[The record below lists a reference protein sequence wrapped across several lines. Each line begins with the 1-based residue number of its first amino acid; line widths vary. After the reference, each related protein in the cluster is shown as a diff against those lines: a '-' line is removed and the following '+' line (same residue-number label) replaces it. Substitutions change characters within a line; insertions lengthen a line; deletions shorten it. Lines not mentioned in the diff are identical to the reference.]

1 MIKLTR
7 GALTMLLAQYRGI
20 LKNAWIKNFAV
31 AAALATTVTTAY
43 ADPAEVTTWEQ
54 ATSKDVVLDGKSHGE
69 DTAAYTGTLNLQ
81 SDVVIKGA
89 QQITITG
96 GADHKIGA
104 SDQDKNI
111 LIDAKDEG
119 SYANLTING
128 VESGNAATLTI
139 DSNKNSGAV
148 KTTGIW
154 LNEVKVGVEG
164 EGTATLNVNNSPA
177 WIANGTNFVE
187 DKGDYT
193 EIDSLEIG
201 KQGTVAVAEKAELDV
216 SDKLTIAEG
225 GKLNNKSHLWL
236 GRDKETGIAT
246 EINVDGTL
254 SSEGQ
259 IYLDS
264 NKLTVGKNGSVT
276 VKGILGLNNVDS
288 VNINDL
294 TTGDKAKITLNDAT
308 DVGANTLVLD
318 AKNNNVKSVKAADLT
333 LGSDK
338 YDNSG
343 LAVNATVT
351 TKLTAKAADSEKNPQ
366 AYKINK
372 DESINLNAVAV
383 HPGFSIGNET
393 GVGTVA
399 SDLEVAGGTL
409 TVQAGTWNAKG
420 LKVSEGKESAEST
433 VTVESNAALALKT
446 LEIANGQTLSV
457 ATKGGQQDDVAGVLD
472 LTKTNLVNATGKD
485 ASVIKGT
492 IANAGVVKITGEKL
506 QGAIANVS
514 DAEHAENNNFG
525 YIFDNAATGVIEV
538 AGPTTL
544 ATGDFLADTSKS
556 GIKNAGTLDVDGAL
570 TVKGDEKGVSTLA
583 NAGTIKAASLQLNG
597 KEGGAKDADD
607 DSKFT
612 LGGANDQF
620 IIDGVVG
627 ANTDTLVVAG
637 KVAAQSIGARILD
650 ITGQVGADETNPIGS
665 VKTAVGSIN
674 ATDKLTTGE
683 NAKVFAKA
691 IKAGEINFD
700 GQVTAGNVTST
711 KGLTVTKGTHK
722 FGEVSDTS
730 DAGIV
735 VKATDGLE
743 AGKLTAKKLS
753 VTAGT
758 LNLGDVTA
766 DDIEITEGI
775 IGVSGALDTKKLQ
788 QAAGT
793 LTVTK
798 GSLTATNASVKGVAL
813 NNATANIG
821 TLAVASGTENA
832 LVLEKST
839 ATVGSFDG
847 TSAAAGSISVREG
860 STLTIS
866 ATQHTVTEKDKAI
879 FKNNDNGDAIK
890 GPGTLAVNAGAL
902 GLKQNADKTD
912 YESTNHFAE
921 NSVGVLK
928 INGADTA
935 IGSEKI
941 NTTNLGKLVK
951 ALSVSGGNDFGGKLQ
966 LVGVTADIGD
976 IEASKDGN
984 ATDGSLNYANVK
996 AFNQLAGDTTLE
1008 SQTIKVVTGA
1018 VSGDVGNLVA
1028 ASVTTDPVSIAEATL
1043 QGSGSAAA
1051 TNGYYVSAVK
1061 GATDAEKNQVVA
1073 LGAELDDGSS
1083 LTLAGQGKIGAV
1095 TAAADGKGT
1104 LAVTGNAN
1112 VVTVDGDGKEVAT
1125 DIGANGKALAEV
1137 NVSGA
1142 LTAKDIFTKAL
1153 ESSGSVVAAKIEA
1166 GSATVEGGVVNA
1178 TNLKTSG
1185 VANIKA
1191 GSVNVGEAEF
1201 AGALTMEGGA
1211 LTATAVDGG
1220 ASGKVTLKATSE
1232 IKAGSITAKDL
1243 VAENDLTSAGNIT
1256 ADKLDAQ
1263 SKVDLTGGVV
1273 NAKEVTLAD
1282 TTTII
1287 GNASLIADKVTAVN
1301 GADGKNILVGKDA
1314 AGDVPGSAGLF
1325 FAKNLVKAGTLV
1337 VDPEFSNPTSLAGI
1351 QHFDGNNKATADIV
1365 VGKNAIFAYDENL
1378 TAEQLKSLTS
1388 KYNLSDAANG
1398 IGSLLV
1404 VNSAIDLNNHGIKV
1418 GKDQTTTPAPVADTL
1433 VLGKNGALAVGGT
1446 ALANA
1451 KVNANNTQEAAV
1463 TANAGVQYTDS
1474 AKVLLD
1480 GPVKAGA
1487 QYQIFAVD
1495 NGKKVENTD
1504 VDSDKKL
1511 TASSLNGFY
1520 TATISEDGKTTKVNA
1535 NRGVMYQMTEP
1546 LYQHMLA
1553 VTGNGNTG
1561 AGVQFLE
1568 KTASE
1573 ARDGGKDA
1581 ETVARLGA
1589 FGGLYNAAF
1598 NVNKSSTDAIAARM
1612 TMGNNGVQQVATNN
1626 TVGGAVWLSPVYKNV
1641 KADTFESDGKE
1652 SGADVKLT
1660 GIALGGDVT
1669 TSNNIRLGVMFNLG
1683 SGDTDGNNL
1692 GSSVENDFDYYGFGA
1707 YAGYSFGN
1715 FAVAADATYAKVD
1728 NDLSAVSGTGYGY
1741 FKSSVDT
1748 NVYSLGLTAKYAFNT
1763 DFATITPHLGVRYTS
1778 LNADSYDVQSSYG
1791 VLATTSYDSAKVVSF
1806 PAGVTLT
1813 RDIKLNAWK
1822 LQPTFDVTLTANT
1835 GDTEAT
1841 YNTYFTG
1848 ANSKVKLES
1857 EFADSFTYGL
1867 AAGIEAQHEN
1877 GLALG
1882 LGVTYEGSSN
1892 TNSYGVTGNVRYTF

>member
-31 AAALATTVTTAY
+31 AAALATTVTSAY
-43 ADPAEVTTWEQ
+43 AEDLAEVTTWDD
-54 ATSKDVVLDGKSHGE
+54 AVKTGE
-69 DTAAYTGTLNLQ
+69 GAVALNGTAGVLNLQ
-81 SDVVIKGA
+81 KSGEIKGA

-96 GADHKIGA
+96 GDSHKIGGA
-104 SDQDKNI
+104 DQADNI
-111 LIDAKDEG
+111 VIDSKDEA

-128 VESGNAATLTI
+128 KDSVAALTI
-139 DSNKNSGAV
+139 ANKTEGET

-154 LNEVKVGVEG
+154 LNKVQVGVEG
-164 EGTATLNVNNSPA
+164 DKSATLTVKTQPA
-177 WIANGTNFVE
+177 WMSSHEGMDE
-187 DKGDYT
+187 DKPEYT
-193 EIDSLEIG
+193 DVETLEIG
-201 KQGTVAVAEKAELDV
+201 KKGIVAVDAGKLDV
-216 SDKLTIAEG
+216 NEKLTIAESG
-225 GKLNNKSHLWL
+225 SLTTINNGILWA
-236 GRDKETGIAT
+236 GTDDETGKST
-246 EINVDGTL
+246 NVVVNGTL
-254 SSEGQ
+254 ASEGQ
-259 IYLDS
+259 LFIDS
-264 NKLTVGKNGSVT
+264 SKLQVGDKGSVT
-276 VKGILGLNNVDS
+276 VKGTLGLADANEVD
-288 VNINDL
+288 INKDL
-294 TTGDKAKITLNDAT
+294 AARKITLNGET
-308 DVGANTLVLD
+308 FVSGSKLKLD
-318 AKNNNVKSVKAADLT
+318 AKNDKVTSVLAKELT

-338 YDNSG
+338 YDNQG
-343 LAVNATVT
+343 LVKNATVT
-351 TKLTAKAADSEKNPQ
+351 TKLTALAADKDGKKQ
-366 AYKINK
+366 AYKINN
-372 DESINLNAVAV
+372 DESITLNSLYS
-383 HPGFSIGNET
+383 HPAFADDLKNESE
-393 GVGTVA
+393 VGTVA

-409 TVQAGTWNAKG
+409 TVQAGTWNAEG
-420 LKVSEGKESAEST
+420 LKVSDGTAS
-433 VTVESNAALALKT
+433 VEQNAALALKT
-446 LEIANGQTLSV
+446 LEIANGNTLNV
-457 ATKGGQQDDVAGVLD
+457 RAAVGQDAKAGVLD
-472 LTKTNLVNATGKD
+472 LTNTKLVNATGEGASD
-485 ASVIKGT
+485 AQGI
-492 IANAGVVKITGEKL
+492 IANAGVVKITGDKL
-506 QGAIANVS
+506 NAAIANVKDDENS
-514 DAEHAENNNFG
+514 KNNNYG
-525 YIFDNAATGVIEV
+525 YIFNNTGVIQV
-538 AGPTTL
+538 SGPTTL
-544 ATGDFLADTSKS
+544 ATGAFLEDTSKS
-556 GIKNAGTLDVDGAL
+556 GIKNAGTLAVDGAL
-570 TVKGDEKGVSTLA
+570 TVKGDDKAAAELK

-597 KEGGAKDADD
+597 KEGGAKDVDAA
-607 DSKFT
+607 SKFT
-612 LGGANDQF
+612 LGTGTYE
-620 IIDGVVG
+620 IDGAVK
-627 ANTDTLVVAG
+627 ANTDTLAIDTGATVN
-637 KVAAQSIGARILD
+637 AQSIGGRILE
-650 ITGQVGADETNPIGS
+650 ITGKAGTDADHKVGTIS
-665 VKTAVGSIN
+665 
-674 ATDKLTTGE
+674 ATDSLTTVDGS
-683 NAKVFAKA
+683 KVFADS
-691 IKAGEINFD
+691 ITAGSIDFS
-700 GQVTAGNVTST
+700 GAVTAGKVTST
-711 KGLTVTKGTHK
+711 KGLTVTAGTH
-722 FGEVSDTS
+722 V
-730 DAGIV
+730 
-735 VKATDGLE
+735 
-743 AGKLTAKKLS
+743 
-753 VTAGT
+753 
-758 LNLGDVTA
+758 LGDVT
-766 DDIEITEGI
+766 DSSKDGITLTAGD
-775 IGVSGALDTKKLQ
+775 VTVTGALNAAKLA
-788 QAAGT
+788 QAAGN
-793 LTVTK
+793 LKVEK
-798 GSLTATNASVKGVAL
+798 GSLTVTEASVKGTTL
-813 NNATANIG
+813 KGATANIG
-821 TLAVASGTENA
+821 TLAVASDTENA
-832 LVLEKST
+832 LTLEKST

-847 TSAAAGSISVREG
+847 DGAKAGSILVREG

-866 ATQHTVTEKDKAI
+866 ATQHTATEKDKAI
-879 FKNNDNGDAIK
+879 FKNNATGDAIK
-890 GPGTLAVNAGAL
+890 GAGTLAVNASAL

-921 NSVGVLK
+921 NSVGVLQINGAASAIGADK
-928 INGADTA
+928 ING
-935 IGSEKI
+935 
-941 NTTNLGKLVK
+941 TNLGKLVK
-951 ALSVSGGNDFGGKLQ
+951 ALSVSGNDFGGKLQ
-966 LVGVTADIGD
+966 LDGVTADISGLQK
-976 IEASKDGN
+976 ET
-984 ATDGSLNYANVK
+984 TDAKNGSYLQSEVEV
-996 AFNQLAGDTTLE
+996 FNKLAGDTTLQ
-1008 SQTIKVVTGA
+1008 SVTVDAGDGDTA
-1018 VSGDVGNLVA
+1018 VSGDVGNLVINA
-1028 ASVTTDPVSIAEATL
+1028 TKTEAIIADATL
-1043 QGSGSAAA
+1043 QGSGSSTA

-1061 GATDAEKNQVVA
+1061 GDDAKKVVLAGAA
-1073 LGAELDDGSS
+1073 LKDADSS
-1083 LTLAGQGKIGAV
+1083 LTLAGAGKIGAV
-1095 TAAADGKGT
+1095 TGAGT
-1104 LAVTGNAN
+1104 LNVTGNAN
-1112 VVTVDGDGKEVAT
+1112 VVAVTGGKEEAAN
-1125 DIGANGKALAEV
+1125 IGVSDTKLAEV

-1153 ESSGSVVAAKIEA
+1153 ESSGSVVAANITTDSAKIDG
-1166 GSATVEGGVVNA
+1166 GSLTAKDITATTAEVTGGVVNA
-1178 TNLKTSG
+1178 TKLTTTG
-1185 VANIKA
+1185 IATIKA
-1191 GSVNVGEAEF
+1191 GSVNVGEATVDGVF
-1201 AGALTMEGGA
+1201 TMDGGA

-1220 ASGKVTLKATSE
+1220 ASSGKVTLGNKAD
-1232 IKAGSITAKDL
+1232 INAGSISAKEIE
-1243 VAENDLTSAGNIT
+1243 VTGALTSAGNIT
-1256 ADKLDAQ
+1256 ADKLDAR
-1263 SKVDLTGGVV
+1263 STVNLTGGVV
-1273 NAKEVTLAD
+1273 NAKEVNLAD

-1287 GNASLIADKVTAVN
+1287 GNASLVADKVTVTGN
-1301 GADGKNILVGKDA
+1301 DKTIQVGKDK
-1314 AGDVPGSAGLF
+1314 AGDVAGSAGFL
-1325 FAKNLVKAGTLV
+1325 FAKNFVGAAKTKIV
-1337 VDPEFSNPTSLAGI
+1337 VDPEFENNTSLGGAAAFAGT
-1351 QHFDGNNKATADIV
+1351 NKLNADIV
-1365 VGKNAIFAYDENL
+1365 IGKNAIFAYDENL
-1378 TAEQLKSLTS
+1378 TVEQLKSLTS

-1404 VNSAIDLNNHGIKV
+1404 VNSAIDLHGHGINV
-1418 GKDQTTTPAPVADTL
+1418 GKNQTATSTPAPAADTL

-1451 KVNANNTQEAAV
+1451 KVNANNSQEAAV
-1463 TANAGVQYTDS
+1463 TAKGGVQYADS

-1487 QYQIFAVD
+1487 QYQIFAV
-1495 NGKKVENTD
+1495 NTASVKNAD
-1504 VDSDKKL
+1504 AASDKKL

-1520 TATISEDGKTTKVNA
+1520 TATINEDGKTTKVNA

-1669 TSNNIRLGVMFNLG
+1669 TANNIRLGVMFNLG

-1813 RDIKLNAWK
+1813 KDIKLNAWK

>member
-31 AAALATTVTTAY
+31 AAALATTVTSAY
-43 ADPAEVTTWEQ
+43 AGDPAKVTTWNDAVKTGEG
-54 ATSKDVVLDGKSHGE
+54 AVALDGTAGVLD
-69 DTAAYTGTLNLQ
+69 LQ
-81 SDVVIKGA
+81 ESGVIKGA
-89 QQITITG
+89 QQLTITG
-96 GADHKIGA
+96 GTEHKIGG
-104 SDQDKNI
+104 DTQTDNI
-111 LIDAKDEG
+111 VIDSKDEA

-128 VESGNAATLTI
+128 KDSVATLTI
-139 DSNKNSGAV
+139 ANKTADEA

-154 LNEVKVGVEG
+154 LNKVQVGVEG
-164 EGTATLNVNNSPA
+164 DNNATLTVKTQPA
-177 WIANGTNFVE
+177 WF
-187 DKGDYT
+187 KGGFKGEESNQADFT
-193 EIDSLEIG
+193 DIDTLEIG
-201 KQGTVAVAEKAELDV
+201 GKGIVAVDSGKLDV
-216 SDKLTIAEG
+216 NEKLTIAKDG
-225 GKLNNKSHLWL
+225 TLTNNKILWM
-236 GRDKETGIAT
+236 GRDDETGNAT
-246 EINVDGTL
+246 EVKVDGTL
-254 SSEGQ
+254 TSTDQ
-259 IYLDS
+259 LYLDS
-264 NKLTVGKNGSVT
+264 NKLTVGDGGQVN
-276 VKGILGLNNVDS
+276 VKGTLGLDNTNE
-288 VNINDL
+288 VNINKEL
-294 TTGDKAKITLNDAT
+294 TDRKITLTEAT
-308 DVGANTLVLD
+308 SVHASKLVLG
-318 AKNNNVKSVKAADLT
+318 AKNEKITSVVAGDLT

-338 YDNSG
+338 YDNQEG
-343 LAVNATVT
+343 LVENATVT
-351 TKLTAKAADSEKNPQ
+351 KNLTALASKTEGDKTVPDT
-366 AYKINK
+366 YKIGAS
-372 DESINLNAVAV
+372 ESIILDADYKHPCLDLDNESRKGAVASNLNV
-383 HPGFSIGNET
+383 E
-393 GVGTVA
+393 
-399 SDLEVAGGTL
+399 GTL
-409 TVQAGTWNAKG
+409 KVKSGEWTAQD
-420 LKVSEGKESAEST
+420 LKVNSDSVS
-433 VTVESNAALALKT
+433 VESNAALALKT
-446 LEIANGQTLSV
+446 LEIANGKTLAVKAAS
-457 ATKGGQQDDVAGVLD
+457 AESDTAGVLD
-472 LTKTNLVNATGKD
+472 LTNTKLVNATGET
-485 ASVIKGT
+485 ASKVQGT

-506 QGAIANVS
+506 QGAIANVK
-514 DAEHAENNNFG
+514 DDEKLENNNYG
-525 YIFDNAATGVIEV
+525 YIFNNTGVIQV
-538 AGPTTL
+538 SGPTTL
-544 ATGDFLADTSKS
+544 ATGAFLASDNNTDS
-556 GIKNAGTLDVDGAL
+556 GIKNAGTLAVDGAL
-570 TVKGDEKGVSTLA
+570 TVNGAKDAASTLA
-583 NAGTIKAASLQLNG
+583 NAGKIKAASLQLNG
-597 KEGGAKDADD
+597 KEGGAKDAAD

-612 LGGANDQF
+612 LGAGTYE
-620 IIDGVVG
+620 IDGAVK
-627 ANTDTLVVAG
+627 ANTDTLAIAG
-637 KVAAQSIGARILD
+637 DVNAQSIGARILE
-650 ITGQVGADETNPIGS
+650 ITGKAGTDADHKVGTISATDSLTTVDGSTVFADSI
-665 VKTAVGSIN
+665 TAGSIDFSG
-674 ATDKLTTGE
+674 A
-683 NAKVFAKA
+683 
-691 IKAGEINFD
+691 
-700 GQVTAGNVTST
+700 VTAGKVTST
-711 KGLTVTKGTHK
+711 KGLTVTKGTHT
-722 FGEVSDTS
+722 F
-730 DAGIV
+730 
-735 VKATDGLE
+735 
-743 AGKLTAKKLS
+743 
-753 VTAGT
+753 
-758 LNLGDVTA
+758 GDVT
-766 DDIEITEGI
+766 DSSKDGITLTAGD
-775 IGVSGALDTKKLQ
+775 VTVTGALNAAKLTQ
-788 QAAGT
+788 EAGT
-793 LTVTK
+793 LTVK
-798 GSLTATNASVKGVAL
+798 GALNATEATVKGTTL
-813 NNATANIG
+813 EGATANIG
-821 TLAVASGTENA
+821 TLKATTEGHLDLTNA
-832 LVLEKST
+832 ST

-847 TSAAAGSISVREG
+847 SSSAADTVTIDKD
-860 STLTIS
+860 STLTITANQTAES
-866 ATQHTVTEKDKAI
+866 DKAI
-879 FKNNDNGDAIK
+879 FKNNDTGNAITGK
-890 GPGTLAVNAGAL
+890 GTLAVNAGAL
-902 GLKQNADKTD
+902 DLKKVEGGDV
-912 YESTNHFAE
+912 YSAE
-921 NSVGVLK
+921 NKFAKGSIGVLK
-928 INGADTA
+928 INGADKA
-935 IGSEKI
+935 IASDKI
-941 NTTNLGKLVK
+941 NGENLGKLIK
-951 ALSVSGGNDFGGKLQ
+951 AITVGSDADFGGKLQ

-976 IEASKDGN
+976 IEANKDGD
-984 ATDGSLNYANVK
+984 ATDGSLKYEDVK
-996 AFNQLAGDTTLE
+996 VFAQLAGDTTLE
-1008 SQTIKVVTGA
+1008 SQTIKVGLDP

-1028 ASVTTDPVSIAEATL
+1028 DSSVDKVSIAEATL
-1043 QGSGSAAA
+1043 QGSGSSTA

-1073 LGAELDDGSS
+1073 LVAELDNGSS
-1083 LTLAGQGKIGAV
+1083 LTLAGAGKIGAV
-1095 TAAADGKGT
+1095 EAKADGNGT

-1112 VVTVDGDGKEVAT
+1112 VVKVDDGKEVAT

-1142 LTAKDIFTKAL
+1142 LTANDIFTKAL
-1153 ESSGSVVAAKIEA
+1153 ESSGSVVAANIA
-1166 GSATVEGGVVNA
+1166 TGSATIDGGSVSA
-1178 TNLKTSG
+1178 KTLTAGEEST
-1185 VANIKA
+1185 IKA
-1191 GSVNVGEAEF
+1191 GSVNVGEATF
-1201 AGALTMEGGA
+1201 AKALTMEGGA

-1220 ASGKVTLKATSE
+1220 ASGKVTLKDASK

-1243 VAENDLTSAGNIT
+1243 VAEKALTSAGNIT
-1256 ADKLDAQ
+1256 VGTLTASEA
-1263 SKVDLTGGVV
+1263 VDLTGGVV

-1378 TAEQLKSLTS
+1378 NVEQLKSLTS

-1404 VNSAIDLNNHGIKV
+1404 VNSAIDLNNHGINV
-1418 GKDQTTTPAPVADTL
+1418 GKDASTTTTNDKL
-1433 VLGKNGALAVGGT
+1433 VLSKNGALAVGGT

-1451 KVNANNTQEAAV
+1451 KVNANNSQEAAV
-1463 TANAGVQYTDS
+1463 TAKDGVKFADS

-1487 QYQIFAVD
+1487 QYQIFAVGND
-1495 NGKKVENTD
+1495 KKVDNID
-1504 VDSDKKL
+1504 PNSDKKL

-1520 TATISEDGKTTKVNA
+1520 TATISDDGKTSKINA

-1813 RDIKLNAWK
+1813 KDIKLNAWK

>member
-31 AAALATTVTTAY
+31 AAALATTVTSAY
-43 ADPAEVTTWEQ
+43 AEDPTEVTTWDDAVKTGEG
-54 ATSKDVVLDGKSHGE
+54 AVVLNG
-69 DTAAYTGTLNLQ
+69 TAGVLNLQ
-81 SDVVIKGA
+81 ESGEIKGA
-89 QQITITG
+89 QQLTITG
-96 GADHKIGA
+96 GDSHKIGG
-104 SDQDKNI
+104 DTQTDNI
-111 LIDAKDEG
+111 VIDSKDEA

-128 VESGNAATLTI
+128 KNSVAALTI
-139 DSNKNSGAV
+139 DNNKTEDAV

-154 LNEVKVGVEG
+154 LNKVQVGVEG
-164 EGTATLNVNNSPA
+164 DNKATLTVKTQPA
-177 WIANGTNFVE
+177 WF
-187 DKGDYT
+187 KGGFQGEESNQADFT
-193 EIDSLEIG
+193 DIDTLEIG
-201 KQGTVAVAEKAELDV
+201 GKGTVAVDGGKLDV
-216 SDKLTIAEG
+216 NEKLTIA
-225 GKLNNKSHLWL
+225 K
-236 GRDKETGIAT
+236 
-246 EINVDGTL
+246 DGTL
-254 SSEGQ
+254 TNNKILWMGRDDETGNATEVKVDGILTSTDQ
-259 IYLDS
+259 LYLDS
-264 NKLTVGKNGSVT
+264 NKLTVGDGGQVN
-276 VKGILGLNNVDS
+276 VKGTLGLDNTNE
-288 VNINDL
+288 VNINKEL
-294 TTGDKAKITLNDAT
+294 AAKKITLTGVTGVHASK
-308 DVGANTLVLD
+308 LVLD
-318 AKNNNVKSVKAADLT
+318 AKNEKITSVVAGDLT

-338 YDNSG
+338 YANGG
-343 LAVNATVT
+343 LVEQATVT
-351 TKLTAKAADSEKNPQ
+351 KNLTALASKTEGDKTVPDT
-366 AYKINK
+366 YKIGAS
-372 DESINLNAVAV
+372 ESIILDADYKHPCLDLDNESRKGAVASNLNV
-383 HPGFSIGNET
+383 E
-393 GVGTVA
+393 
-399 SDLEVAGGTL
+399 GTL
-409 TVQAGTWNAKG
+409 KVQSGKWTAQD
-420 LKVSEGKESAEST
+420 LKVNSDSVS
-433 VTVESNAALALKT
+433 VESNATLALKT
-446 LEIANGQTLSV
+446 LEIANGKTLTVKQADSTTYGED
-457 ATKGGQQDDVAGVLD
+457 AKAGELD
-472 LTKTNLVNATGKD
+472 LTKTNLVNATGEH
-485 ASVIKGT
+485 ASKVQGT
-492 IANAGVVKITGEKL
+492 IANAGVVKITGDKL
-506 QGAIANVS
+506 NAAIANVKDDENS
-514 DAEHAENNNFG
+514 KNNNYG
-525 YIFDNAATGVIEV
+525 YIFNNTGVIEV

-544 ATGDFLADTSKS
+544 ATKAFLASGNNTDS
-556 GIKNAGTLDVDGAL
+556 GIKNAGTLAVNGAL

-597 KEGGAKDADD
+597 KAGDPAKEAVA

-612 LGGANDQF
+612 LAAGTYEITGA
-620 IIDGVVG
+620 VG
-627 ANTDTLVVAG
+627 ANTDTLAIDTGANV
-637 KVAAQSIGARILD
+637 KAQSIGARILE
-650 ITGQVGADETNPIGS
+650 ITGNVGADKANVATI
-665 VKTAVGSIN
+665 T
-674 ATDKLTTGE
+674 ATDSLKTVTGS
-683 NAKVFAKA
+683 KVFADS
-691 IKAGEINFD
+691 ITAGSIDFS
-700 GQVTAGNVTST
+700 GAVTASNVAST
-711 KGLTVTKGTHK
+711 KGLTVTDGTHA
-722 FGEVSDTS
+722 F
-730 DAGIV
+730 
-735 VKATDGLE
+735 
-743 AGKLTAKKLS
+743 
-753 VTAGT
+753 
-758 LNLGDVTA
+758 GDVT
-766 DDIEITEGI
+766 DTSETGITLTAGD
-775 IGVSGALDTKKLQ
+775 VTVTGALNAAKLAQ
-788 QAAGT
+788 TAGS
-793 LTVTK
+793 LKVNK
-798 GSLTATNASVKGVAL
+798 GSLTVKGEASVKNVAL
-813 NNATANIG
+813 DNATAKIG
-821 TLAVASGTENA
+821 TLAVASDTANA

-847 TSAAAGSISVREG
+847 DGAKAGSISVGEG

-866 ATQHTVTEKDKAI
+866 ATQHAATEKDKAI
-879 FKNNDNGDAIK
+879 FKNNATGDAIK
-890 GPGTLAVNAGAL
+890 GAGTLAVNAGAL
-902 GLKQNADKTD
+902 DLKKVDTGD
-912 YESTNHFAE
+912 VYSAE
-921 NSVGVLK
+921 NKFAKGSIGVLK
-928 INGADTA
+928 INGADKA
-935 IGSEKI
+935 IASDKI
-941 NTTNLGKLVK
+941 NGENLGKLVK
-951 ALSVSGGNDFGGKLQ
+951 ALSASSSEGEEFNGKLQ
-966 LVGVTADIGD
+966 LVGVTADISGLQK
-976 IEASKDGN
+976 ET
-984 ATDGSLNYANVK
+984 TDAKNGSYEQDKVEV
-996 AFNQLAGDTTLE
+996 FNKLAGDTTLQ
-1008 SQTIKVVTGA
+1008 SVTVDAGDGTTA
-1018 VSGDVGNLVA
+1018 VSGDVGNLVINA
-1028 ASVTTDPVSIAEATL
+1028 TKTESKIAEATL
-1043 QGSGSAAA
+1043 QGSGSSTA
-1051 TNGYYVSAVK
+1051 TNGYYVSALKSDTGDDAKKVVLA
-1061 GATDAEKNQVVA
+1061 GATFEDAN
-1073 LGAELDDGSS
+1073 SS
-1083 LTLAGQGKIGAV
+1083 LTLAGAGKIGAV
-1095 TAAADGKGT
+1095 TGEGS
-1104 LAVTGNAN
+1104 LNVTGNAN
-1112 VVTVDGDGKEVAT
+1112 VVAVDTNGKEVAT
-1125 DIGANGKALAEV
+1125 DIGAYGTALAEV

-1142 LTAKDIFTKAL
+1142 LTANDIFTKAL
-1153 ESSGSVVAAKIEA
+1153 ESSGSVVAANI
-1166 GSATVEGGVVNA
+1166 SAETAEVTGGVVNA
-1178 TNLKTSG
+1178 DKLATTG
-1185 VANIKA
+1185 IATIKA

-1211 LTATAVDGG
+1211 LTATADDDAG
-1220 ASGKVTLKATSE
+1220 ATGKVTLKAASE

-1243 VAENDLTSAGNIT
+1243 VAENALTSAGNIT

-1263 SKVDLTGGVV
+1263 STVDLTGGVV

-1287 GNASLIADKVTAVN
+1287 GNANLIADKVTGTV
-1301 GADGKNILVGKDA
+1301 GKDILVGKDA
-1314 AGDVPGSAGLF
+1314 AGDVAGSAGLF

-1337 VDPEFSNPTSLAGI
+1337 VDPEFSNTTSLAGI

-1378 TAEQLKSLTS
+1378 NVEQLKSLTS

-1404 VNSAIDLNNHGIKV
+1404 VNSAIDLNGHGIKV
-1418 GKDQTTTPAPVADTL
+1418 GKDQTAAPTPVADTL

-1451 KVNANNTQEAAV
+1451 KVNANNSQEAAV
-1463 TANAGVQYTDS
+1463 TAKDGVQYADS

-1520 TATISEDGKTTKVNA
+1520 TATINEDGKTSKINA

-1641 KADTFESDGKE
+1641 KADSLESDGKE

-1660 GIALGGDVT
+1660 GVALGADVT
-1669 TSNNIRLGVMFNLG
+1669 TANNVRLGAMFNLG

>member
-31 AAALATTVTTAY
+31 AAALATTVTSAY
-43 ADPAEVTTWEQ
+43 AEDPTEVTTWDDAVKTGEG
-54 ATSKDVVLDGKSHGE
+54 AVVLNG
-69 DTAAYTGTLNLQ
+69 TAGVLNLQ
-81 SDVVIKGA
+81 ESGEIKGA
-89 QQITITG
+89 QQLTITG
-96 GADHKIGA
+96 GDSHKIGG
-104 SDQDKNI
+104 DTQTDNI
-111 LIDAKDEG
+111 VIDSKDEA

-128 VESGNAATLTI
+128 KNSVAALTI
-139 DSNKNSGAV
+139 DNNKTEDAV

-154 LNEVKVGVEG
+154 LNKVQVGVEG
-164 EGTATLNVNNSPA
+164 DNKATLTVKTQPA
-177 WIANGTNFVE
+177 WF
-187 DKGDYT
+187 KGGFQGEESNQADFT
-193 EIDSLEIG
+193 DIDTLEIG
-201 KQGTVAVAEKAELDV
+201 GKGTVAVDGGKLDV
-216 SDKLTIAEG
+216 NEKLTIA
-225 GKLNNKSHLWL
+225 K
-236 GRDKETGIAT
+236 
-246 EINVDGTL
+246 DGTL
-254 SSEGQ
+254 TNNKILWMGRDDETGNATEVKVDGILTSTDQ
-259 IYLDS
+259 LYLDS
-264 NKLTVGKNGSVT
+264 NKLTVGDGGQVN
-276 VKGILGLNNVDS
+276 VKGTLGLDNTNE
-288 VNINDL
+288 VNINKEL
-294 TTGDKAKITLNDAT
+294 AAKKITLTGVTGVHASK
-308 DVGANTLVLD
+308 LVLD
-318 AKNNNVKSVKAADLT
+318 AENEKINSVVAGDLT

-338 YDNSG
+338 YANDG
-343 LAVNATVT
+343 LVGQATVT
-351 TKLTAKAADSEKNPQ
+351 KNLTALASKTEGDKTVPDT
-366 AYKINK
+366 YKIGAS
-372 DESINLNAVAV
+372 ESIILDADYKHPCLDLDNESRKGAVASNLNV
-383 HPGFSIGNET
+383 E
-393 GVGTVA
+393 
-399 SDLEVAGGTL
+399 GTL
-409 TVQAGTWNAKG
+409 KVQSGKWTAQD
-420 LKVSEGKESAEST
+420 LKVNSDSVS
-433 VTVESNAALALKT
+433 VESNATLALKT
-446 LEIANGQTLSV
+446 LEIANGKTLTV
-457 ATKGGQQDDVAGVLD
+457 KQADLTTYGEDAKAGELD
-472 LTKTNLVNATGKD
+472 LTKTNLVNATGEH
-485 ASVIKGT
+485 ASKVQGT
-492 IANAGVVKITGEKL
+492 IANAGVVKITGDKL
-506 QGAIANVS
+506 NAAIANVKDDENS
-514 DAEHAENNNFG
+514 KNNNYG
-525 YIFDNAATGVIEV
+525 YIFDNKQNAEIQV

-556 GIKNAGTLDVDGAL
+556 GIKNAGTLAVNGAL

-597 KEGGAKDADD
+597 KAGDPAKEAVA

-612 LGGANDQF
+612 LAAGTYEITGA
-620 IIDGVVG
+620 VG
-627 ANTDTLVVAG
+627 ANTDTLAIDTGANV
-637 KVAAQSIGARILD
+637 KAQSIGARILE
-650 ITGQVGADETNPIGS
+650 ITGNVGADKANVATI
-665 VKTAVGSIN
+665 T
-674 ATDKLTTGE
+674 ATDSLKTVTGS
-683 NAKVFAKA
+683 KVFADS
-691 IKAGEINFD
+691 ITAGSIDFS
-700 GQVTAGNVTST
+700 GAVTASNVAST
-711 KGLTVTKGTHK
+711 KGLTVTDGTHA
-722 FGEVSDTS
+722 F
-730 DAGIV
+730 
-735 VKATDGLE
+735 
-743 AGKLTAKKLS
+743 
-753 VTAGT
+753 
-758 LNLGDVTA
+758 GDVT
-766 DDIEITEGI
+766 DTSETGITLTAGD
-775 IGVSGALDTKKLQ
+775 VTVTGALNAAKLAQ
-788 QAAGT
+788 TAGS
-793 LTVTK
+793 LKVNK
-798 GSLTATNASVKGVAL
+798 GSLTVKGEASVKNVAL
-813 NNATANIG
+813 DNATAKIG
-821 TLAVASGTENA
+821 SLAVAPDTANA

-847 TSAAAGSISVREG
+847 DGAKAGSISVGEG

-866 ATQHTVTEKDKAI
+866 ATQHAATEKDKAI
-879 FKNNDNGDAIK
+879 FKNNATGDAITGK
-890 GPGTLAVNAGAL
+890 GTLAVNADAL
-902 GLKQNADKTD
+902 DLKKVDTGD
-912 YESTNHFAE
+912 VYSAE
-921 NSVGVLK
+921 NKFAKGSIGVLK
-928 INGADTA
+928 INGADKA
-935 IGSEKI
+935 IDSDKI
-941 NTTNLGKLVK
+941 NGENLGKLIK
-951 ALSVSGGNDFGGKLQ
+951 AITVGSDADFGGKLQ
-966 LVGVTADIGD
+966 LVGVTADISGLQK
-976 IEASKDGN
+976 ET
-984 ATDGSLNYANVK
+984 TDAKNGSYKQDDVAVF
-996 AFNQLAGDTTLE
+996 AQLAGDTTLQ
-1008 SQTIKVVTGA
+1008 SVTVDAGNGTSA
-1018 VSGDVGNLVA
+1018 VSGDLGNLVA
-1028 ASVTTDPVSIAEATL
+1028 DNGTTSVSIGDATL
-1043 QGSGSAAA
+1043 QGSGSSGE
-1051 TNGYYVSAVK
+1051 TNGYYVSALK
-1061 GATDAEKNQVVA
+1061 GATGDDAKKVELA
-1073 LGAELDDGSS
+1073 GAELADAKSS
-1083 LTLAGQGKIGAV
+1083 LTLAGAGKIGAV
-1095 TAAADGKGT
+1095 TGEGT
-1104 LAVTGNAN
+1104 LNVTGNAN
-1112 VVTVDGDGKEVAT
+1112 VVAVTDGKEEAA
-1125 DIGANGKALAEV
+1125 DIGASDKKLAKV

-1153 ESSGSVVAAKIEA
+1153 ESSGSVSAKTLTADEE
-1166 GSATVEGGVVNA
+1166 ST
-1178 TNLKTSG
+1178 
-1185 VANIKA
+1185 IKA
-1191 GSVNVGEAEF
+1191 GSVNVGEATF
-1201 AGALTMEGGA
+1201 TKGLTMEGGA
-1211 LTATAVDGG
+1211 LTATAVEGG
-1220 ASGKVTLKATSE
+1220 ATGKVTLKAASE

-1243 VAENDLTSAGNIT
+1243 VAEKALTSAGNIT
-1256 ADKLDAQ
+1256 AGN
-1263 SKVDLTGGVV
+1263 LTAKDEATIKAGSVNADVASFEKALTMEGGVV

-1287 GNASLIADKVTAVN
+1287 GNANLIADKVTAEAS
-1301 GADGKNILVGKDA
+1301 GTLKDIFVGKDA
-1314 AGDVPGSAGLF
+1314 VGDVAGSAGFF
-1325 FAKNLVKAGTLV
+1325 FAKDLVKAGKLV
-1337 VDPEFSNPTSLAGI
+1337 VDPEFSNITSLAGVTA
-1351 QHFDGNNKATADIV
+1351 FDGGNELTTDII

-1378 TAEQLKSLTS
+1378 NVEQLKSLAS
-1388 KYNLSDAANG
+1388 KYTLSDAENG
-1398 IGSLLV
+1398 VGSLLV
-1404 VNSAIDLNNHGIKV
+1404 VNSAIDLNGHRIQV
-1418 GKDQTTTPAPVADTL
+1418 GKDQTAAPTPVADTL

-1487 QYQIFAVD
+1487 QYQIFDVD
-1495 NGKKVENTD
+1495 AAKVENAD
-1504 VDSDKKL
+1504 AASDKKL

-1520 TATISEDGKTTKVNA
+1520 TATINEDGKTTKVNA

-1669 TSNNIRLGVMFNLG
+1669 TANNIRLGVMFNLG

>member
-31 AAALATTVTTAY
+31 AAALATSVTSAY
-43 ADPAEVTTWEQ
+43 AEGEPSVTTWEH
-54 ATSKDVVLDGKSHGE
+54 ATSKDVVLDGQVQGSG
-69 DTAAYTGTLNLQ
+69 DTAYKGTLDLQ
-81 SDVVIKGA
+81 ADGVIKGA

-104 SDQDKNI
+104 SDQGDKI
-111 LIDAKDEG
+111 TIDAKDEG

-128 VESGNAATLTI
+128 VKSDNAATLTI
-139 DSNKNSGAV
+139 DSNKTSGAV

-294 TTGDKAKITLNDAT
+294 TTGDKAKITLNDET
-308 DVGANTLVLD
+308 HVGANTLVLD
-318 AKNNNVKSVKAADLT
+318 AKHNNVKSVTAADLT

-351 TKLTAKAADSEKNPQ
+351 TKLTAKAAADSEKNPQ
-366 AYKINK
+366 AYKINN

-399 SDLEVAGGTL
+399 SDLEVAGGNFQ
-409 TVQAGTWNAKG
+409 VAQGTWNAEG
-420 LKVSEGKESAEST
+420 LT
-433 VTVESNAALALKT
+433 VTSGTASVESNAALALKT

-472 LTKTNLVNATGKD
+472 LTNTKLVNATGED
-485 ASVIKGT
+485 ASQVQGT

-514 DAEHAENNNFG
+514 DAEEKNNLG
-525 YIFDNAATGVIEV
+525 YIFDNATTGVIEV
-538 AGPTTL
+538 TTPATL
-544 ATGDFLADTSKS
+544 ATGAFLASDNNTDS
-556 GIKNAGTLDVDGAL
+556 GIKNAGTLAVDGAL
-570 TVKGDEKGVSTLA
+570 TVNGAKDAASTLA
-583 NAGTIKAASLQLNG
+583 NAGNIKASSLTLNG
-597 KEGGAKDADD
+597 KAGDPNKDADTAN
-607 DSKFT
+607 SLFT
-612 LGGANDQF
+612 LGGTNDKF
-620 IIDGVVG
+620 DIDGAVTT
-627 ANTDTLVVAG
+627 NTDKLVIAG
-637 KVAAQSIGARILD
+637 TVNAQSIGGRILE
-650 ITGQVGADETNPIGS
+650 ITGKAGTDADHKVGTISATDSLTTVGDSKVFADSI
-665 VKTAVGSIN
+665 TAGSIN
-674 ATDKLTTGE
+674 FSGA
-683 NAKVFAKA
+683 
-691 IKAGEINFD
+691 
-700 GQVTAGNVTST
+700 VTAGKVTST
-711 KGLTVTKGTHK
+711 KGLTVTDGTH
-722 FGEVSDTS
+722 V
-730 DAGIV
+730 
-735 VKATDGLE
+735 
-743 AGKLTAKKLS
+743 
-753 VTAGT
+753 
-758 LNLGDVTA
+758 LGDVT
-766 DDIEITEGI
+766 DSSKDGI
-775 IGVSGALDTKKLQ
+775 KLTAGDVTVTGALNAAKLA
-788 QAAGT
+788 QAAGN
-793 LTVTK
+793 LKVEK
-798 GSLTATNASVKGVAL
+798 GSLTAAEASVKSLAL

-821 TLAVASGTENA
+821 TLKATESGALDLTNA
-832 LVLEKST
+832 ST
-839 ATVGSFDG
+839 ATVGSFNG
-847 TSAAAGSISVREG
+847 SEAAIDTVKIREG
-860 STLTIS
+860 STLTITANQTA
-866 ATQHTVTEKDKAI
+866 ATENDEA
-879 FKNNDNGDAIK
+879 FFRNNASGDAIK
-890 GPGTLAVNAGAL
+890 GDGTLAVNAGAL
-902 GLKQNADKTD
+902 GLKQNETKDNYVA
-912 YESTNHFAE
+912 TNKFAKE
-921 NSVGVLK
+921 SVGVLK
-928 INGADTA
+928 INGAKDA
-935 IGSEKI
+935 IGADKI
-941 NTTNLGKLVK
+941 NGTNLGLLIK
-951 ALSVSGGNDFGGKLQ
+951 AVSADENNQYAGKLQ
-966 LVGVTADIGD
+966 LVGVTADISGID
-976 IEASKDGN
+976 AYDEGN
-984 ATDGSLNYANVK
+984 ATDGSLDYDDVK
-996 AFNQLAGDTTLE
+996 VFAHLAGDTTLE
-1008 SQTIKVVTGA
+1008 SQTIKVGLDP

-1028 ASVTTDPVSIAEATL
+1028 NAGAGKVSIAEATL
-1043 QGSGSAAA
+1043 QGSGSSTA

-1073 LGAELDDGSS
+1073 LVAELDNGSS
-1083 LTLAGQGKIGAV
+1083 LTLAGAGKIGAV
-1095 TAAADGKGT
+1095 EAKADGNGT

-1112 VVTVDGDGKEVAT
+1112 VVKVDAEGKEVAT
-1125 DIGANGKALAEV
+1125 DIGANGTALAEV

-1142 LTAKDIFTKAL
+1142 LTANDIFTKAL
-1153 ESSGSVVAAKIEA
+1153 ESSGSVVAANIA
-1166 GSATVEGGVVNA
+1166 TGSATIDGGSVSA
-1178 TNLKTSG
+1178 KTLTADEEST
-1185 VANIKA
+1185 IKA
-1191 GSVNVGEAEF
+1191 GSVNVGEATF
-1201 AGALTMEGGA
+1201 AKALTMEGGA
-1211 LTATAVDGG
+1211 LTATAVKDGPT
-1220 ASGKVTLKATSE
+1220 GKVTLKDASE

-1243 VAENDLTSAGNIT
+1243 VAEKALTSAGNIT
-1256 ADKLDAQ
+1256 AGN
-1263 SKVDLTGGVV
+1263 LTAKAEATIKAGSVNADVASFEKALTMEGGVV

-1282 TTTII
+1282 TTTIK
-1287 GNASLIADKVTAVN
+1287 GNANLIAGDLNA
-1301 GADGKNILVGKDA
+1301 GANNITVGEDGDE
-1314 AGDVPGSAGLF
+1314 GSAGFL
-1325 FAKNLVKAGTLV
+1325 FAKNIKSAGKIV
-1337 VDPEFSNPTSLAGI
+1337 IDPEFSQGVALGGT
-1351 QHFDGNNKATADIV
+1351 TAFADSNELTTDII

-1404 VNSAIDLNNHGIKV
+1404 VNSAIDLGTTKAINV
-1418 GKDQTTTPAPVADTL
+1418 GKDQTAGSTL
-1433 VLGKNGALAVGGT
+1433 VPGGLTLGQNAALAVGGT

-1451 KVNANNTQEAAV
+1451 KVNANNSQEAAV
-1463 TANAGVQYTDS
+1463 DATTGGVKFADS

-1487 QYQIFAVD
+1487 QYQIFEAGA
-1495 NGKKVENTD
+1495 NGVKNAD
-1504 VDSDKKL
+1504 AASDKKL

-1520 TATISEDGKTTKVNA
+1520 TATINEDGKTTKVNA

-1813 RDIKLNAWK
+1813 KDIKLNAWK

>member
-31 AAALATTVTTAY
+31 AAALATSVTSAY
-43 ADPAEVTTWEQ
+43 AADPADVETWDDAVAGTVKLNGQEQ
-54 ATSKDVVLDGKSHGE
+54 TIGE
-69 DTAAYTGTLNLQ
+69 GDDAKTYTGTLNIQ
-81 SDVVIKGA
+81 ATKEWQKEPSTIV
-89 QQITITG
+89 ITG
-96 GADHKIGA
+96 GEGHKIGGKEGTNVVIFA
-104 SDQDKNI
+104 EEKN
-111 LIDAKDEG
+111 KDN
-119 SYANLTING
+119 YPT
-128 VESGNAATLTI
+128 GNITI
-139 DSNKNSGAV
+139 D
-148 KTTGIW
+148 TTGD
-154 LNEVKVGVEG
+154 GA
-164 EGTATLNVNNSPA
+164 TAA
-177 WIANGTNFVE
+177 
-187 DKGDYT
+187 
-193 EIDSLEIG
+193 
-201 KQGTVAVAEKAELDV
+201 
-216 SDKLTIAEG
+216 KLTIANAEG
-225 GKLNNKSHLWL
+225 NKTGVALDSVVVKAKSEGATANLTVSNKPASSTPNVYDDDQYTNIQKLTVDGKQASVNVTGGELDVNENLTIKNGAKVEVAADGNLWV
-236 GRDKETGIAT
+236 GISDVDAPSVNVENGT
-246 EINVDGTL
+246 LTSKGVLEINSD
-254 SSEGQ
+254 
-259 IYLDS
+259 
-264 NKLTVGKNGSVT
+264 KLTVGKDSEGKATGVVNVQGT
-276 VKGILGLNNVDS
+276 LNLADVGP
-288 VNINDL
+288 VNINKL
-294 TTGDKAKITLNDAT
+294 TDVGEGKAGKITLTGNT
-308 DVGANTLVLD
+308 DVKASNLILDKANT
-318 AKNNNVKSVKAADLT
+318 NVKNVTANDLT
-333 LGSDK
+333 LGGAEYK
-338 YDNSG
+338 NTG
-343 LAVNATVT
+343 IGANAVVT
-351 TKLTAKAADSEKNPQ
+351 TKLTASAVKTEGEKDVADT
-366 AYKINK
+366 YKINAS
-372 DESINLNAVAV
+372 ESINLA
-383 HPGFSIGNET
+383 SSSKE

-399 SDLEVAGGTL
+399 SDLEVAGGNFQ
-409 TVQAGTWNAKG
+409 VAQGTWNAEG
-420 LKVSEGKESAEST
+420 LKVSEGTAS
-433 VTVESNAALALKT
+433 VEQNAALALKT
-446 LEIANGQTLSV
+446 LEIANDKILTVKAASAEGDT
-457 ATKGGQQDDVAGVLD
+457 AGVLD
-472 LTKTNLVNATGKD
+472 LTNTKLVNDTSDSAQ
-485 ASVIKGT
+485 VKGT
-492 IANAGVVKITGEKL
+492 IDNSGIVKIGGDTLAK
-506 QGAIANVS
+506 AIANG
-514 DAEHAENNNFG
+514 DKDKG
-525 YIFDNAATGVIEV
+525 YIFDNATTGVIEV
-538 AGPTTL
+538 TTPATL
-544 ATGDFLADTSKS
+544 ATGAFLASDNNTDS
-556 GIKNAGTLDVDGAL
+556 GIKNAGTLAVDGAL
-570 TVKGDEKGVSTLA
+570 TVNGAKDAASTLA
-583 NAGTIKAASLQLNG
+583 NEGKIKAASLQLNG
-597 KEGGAKDADD
+597 KEGGAKDAAD

-612 LGGANDQF
+612 LGAGTYE
-620 IIDGVVG
+620 IDGAVK
-627 ANTDTLVVAG
+627 ANTDTLAIAG
-637 KVAAQSIGARILD
+637 DVNAQSIGARILE
-650 ITGQVGADETNPIGS
+650 ITGKAGTDADHKVGTIS
-665 VKTAVGSIN
+665 
-674 ATDKLTTGE
+674 ATEKLTTGE
-683 NAKVFAKA
+683 SSVVNAGTITAAEIDLSGTVN
-691 IKAGEINFD
+691 AGNVEATKD
-700 GQVTAGNVTST
+700 LTVTAGATTVEGVLTAAKLTQKDGTITVKKGALNVT
-711 KGLTVTKGTHK
+711 GDANVVKGT
-722 FGEVSDTS
+722 T
-730 DAGIV
+730 
-735 VKATDGLE
+735 
-743 AGKLTAKKLS
+743 
-753 VTAGT
+753 T
-758 LNLGDVTA
+758 LNG
-766 DDIEITEGI
+766 
-775 IGVSGALDTKKLQ
+775 
-788 QAAGT
+788 
-793 LTVTK
+793 
-798 GSLTATNASVKGVAL
+798 
-813 NNATANIG
+813 ATANIG
-821 TLAVASGTENA
+821 TLKATTEGHLDLTNA
-832 LVLEKST
+832 ST

-847 TSAAAGSISVREG
+847 SSSAADTVTIDKD
-860 STLTIS
+860 STLTIT
-866 ATQHTVTEKDKAI
+866 ANQTVESEKAI
-879 FKNNDNGDAIK
+879 FKNNAAGNAITGK
-890 GPGTLAVNAGAL
+890 GTLAVNAGAL
-902 GLKQNADKTD
+902 GLKQNETKDNYVA
-912 YESTNHFAE
+912 TNKFAKE
-921 NSVGVLK
+921 SVGVLK
-928 INGADTA
+928 INGAKDA
-935 IGSEKI
+935 IGADKI
-941 NTTNLGKLVK
+941 NGTNLGLLIK
-951 ALSVSGGNDFGGKLQ
+951 AVSADEGNKYAGKLQ
-966 LVGVTADIGD
+966 LVGVTADISGID
-976 IEASKDGN
+976 ANDEGN
-984 ATDGSLNYANVK
+984 ATDGSLDYDDVEVFAH
-996 AFNQLAGDTTLE
+996 LAGDTTLE
-1008 SQTIKVVTGA
+1008 SQTIKVGLDP

-1028 ASVTTDPVSIAEATL
+1028 NAGAGKVSIAEATL
-1043 QGSGSAAA
+1043 QGSGSSTA

-1083 LTLAGQGKIGAV
+1083 LTLAGAGKIGAV
-1095 TAAADGKGT
+1095 EAKADGNGT

-1112 VVTVDGDGKEVAT
+1112 VVKVDAEGKEVAA
-1125 DIGANGKALAEV
+1125 DIGTTGENLGAV

-1142 LTAKDIFTKAL
+1142 LTANDIFTKAL
-1153 ESSGSVVAAKIEA
+1153 ESSGSVVAANIA
-1166 GSATVEGGVVNA
+1166 TGSATIDGGSVSA
-1178 TNLKTSG
+1178 KTLTADDEST
-1185 VANIKA
+1185 IKA
-1191 GSVNVGEAEF
+1191 GSVNVGEATF
-1201 AGALTMEGGA
+1201 AKALTMEGGA
-1211 LTATAVDGG
+1211 LTATAVDGV
-1220 ASGKVTLKATSE
+1220 ASGKVTLKDASE

-1243 VAENDLTSAGNIT
+1243 VAEKALTSAGNIT
-1256 ADKLDAQ
+1256 AGNLTAKAEATIKAGSVNADVASFDKT
-1263 SKVDLTGGVV
+1263 LTMEGGVV

-1287 GNASLIADKVTAVN
+1287 GNASLIADKVT
-1301 GADGKNILVGKDA
+1301 GADDKDILVGKDA

-1378 TAEQLKSLTS
+1378 TVEQLKSLTS

-1404 VNSAIDLNNHGIKV
+1404 VNSAIDLNGHDIKV
-1418 GKDQTTTPAPVADTL
+1418 GKDQTAPSTPAPATGTL
-1433 VLGKNGALAVGGT
+1433 VLGQNAALAVGGT

-1451 KVNANNTQEAAV
+1451 KVNANNSQEAAV
-1463 TANAGVQYTDS
+1463 TAKAGVQYTDS

-1487 QYQIFAVD
+1487 QYQIFAVNTAD
-1495 NGKKVENTD
+1495 GKKVENTETA
-1504 VDSDKKL
+1504 DKAL

-1520 TATISEDGKTTKVNA
+1520 TATINEDGKTSKINA

-1669 TSNNIRLGVMFNLG
+1669 TANNIRLGVMFNLG

-1813 RDIKLNAWK
+1813 KDIKLNAWK

>member
-31 AAALATTVTTAY
+31 AAALATSVTSAY
-43 ADPAEVTTWEQ
+43 AEGPAKDFATWDEGVAASAKDATVKLNGEEQDVTE
-54 ATSKDVVLDGKSHGE
+54 GE
-69 DTAAYTGTLNLQ
+69 TAVKYSGTLNIQ
-81 SDVVIKGA
+81 ATKKWQKEPSTIV
-89 QQITITG
+89 ITG
-96 GADHKIGA
+96 GDGHKIGGGDNDVNLFA
-104 SDQDKNI
+104 EEKN
-111 LIDAKDEG
+111 KDN
-119 SYANLTING
+119 YPT
-128 VESGNAATLTI
+128 GNITI
-139 DSNKNSGAV
+139 D
-148 KTTGIW
+148 TTGD
-154 LNEVKVGVEG
+154 G
-164 EGTATLNVNNSPA
+164 A
-177 WIANGTNFVE
+177 
-187 DKGDYT
+187 
-193 EIDSLEIG
+193 
-201 KQGTVAVAEKAELDV
+201 TVA
-216 SDKLTIAEG
+216 KLTIANAEG
-225 GKLNNKSHLWL
+225 KKTGVALDSVVVKAKSDGDVTANLTVSNKPASSTPNVYNDDQYTNIQKLTVDGAKASVNVTGGELDVNENLTIKNGAKVEVAADGNLWV
-236 GRDKETGIAT
+236 GINDVDAPSVNVENGSLT
-246 EINVDGTL
+246 SKGVLEINSD
-254 SSEGQ
+254 
-259 IYLDS
+259 
-264 NKLTVGKNGSVT
+264 KLTVGKDGKVEVQGT
-276 VKGILGLNNVDS
+276 LNLADVGP
-288 VNINDL
+288 VNINKL
-294 TTGDKAKITLNDAT
+294 TEVGEGKEGKITLTSDTYVKASNLILDK
-308 DVGANTLVLD
+308 ANT
-318 AKNNNVKSVKAADLT
+318 NVKNVIANDLT
-333 LGSDK
+333 LGGAEYK
-338 YDNSG
+338 NTG
-343 LAVNATVT
+343 IGANAVVT
-351 TKLTAKAADSEKNPQ
+351 TKLTASAVKTVDDKDVADT
-366 AYKINK
+366 YKIK
-372 DESINLNAVAV
+372 TSESIKLA
-383 HPGFSIGNET
+383 SSSKE

-399 SDLEVAGGTL
+399 SDLEVAGGNFQ
-409 TVQAGTWNAKG
+409 VAQGTWNAEG
-420 LKVSEGKESAEST
+420 LKVSEGTAS
-433 VTVESNAALALKT
+433 VESNAALALKT
-446 LEIANGQTLSV
+446 LEIANGNNLNV
-457 ATKGGQQDDVAGVLD
+457 RAAVGQDAKAGVLD
-472 LTKTNLVNATGKD
+472 LTNTKLVNDTAESD
-485 ASVIKGT
+485 AKVKGT
-492 IANAGVVKITGEKL
+492 IENNGVVKITSDKL
-506 QGAIANVS
+506 NAAIANE
-514 DAEHAENNNFG
+514 DKNKG
-525 YIFDNAATGVIEV
+525 YIFDNKQNAEIQV

-544 ATGDFLADTSKS
+544 ATGAFLASDNNTDS
-556 GIKNAGTLDVDGAL
+556 GIKNAGTLAVDGAL
-570 TVKGDEKGVSTLA
+570 TVNGAKDAASTLA

-597 KEGGAKDADD
+597 KEGGAKDAAD

-612 LGGANDQF
+612 LGAGTYE
-620 IIDGVVG
+620 IDGAVK
-627 ANTDTLVVAG
+627 ANTDTLAIAG
-637 KVAAQSIGARILD
+637 DVNAQSIGARILE
-650 ITGQVGADETNPIGS
+650 ITGKAGTDADHKVGTISATDSLTTVDGSTVFADSI
-665 VKTAVGSIN
+665 TAGSIDFSG
-674 ATDKLTTGE
+674 A
-683 NAKVFAKA
+683 
-691 IKAGEINFD
+691 
-700 GQVTAGNVTST
+700 VTAGKVTST
-711 KGLTVTKGTHK
+711 KGLTVTKGTHT
-722 FGEVSDTS
+722 F
-730 DAGIV
+730 
-735 VKATDGLE
+735 
-743 AGKLTAKKLS
+743 
-753 VTAGT
+753 
-758 LNLGDVTA
+758 GDVT
-766 DDIEITEGI
+766 DSSKDGITLTAGD
-775 IGVSGALDTKKLQ
+775 VTVTGALNAAKLAQ
-788 QAAGT
+788 TAGN
-793 LTVTK
+793 LKVEK
-798 GSLTATNASVKGVAL
+798 GSLTAAEASVKSLAL

-821 TLAVASGTENA
+821 TLKATTVGALDLTNA
-832 LVLEKST
+832 ST

-847 TSAAAGSISVREG
+847 SSSDAGKVTIDKD
-860 STLTIS
+860 STLTIT
-866 ATQHTVTEKDKAI
+866 ANQTVESEKDKAI
-879 FKNNDNGDAIK
+879 FKNNVNGDAIT
-890 GPGTLAVNAGAL
+890 GDGTLAVNAGAL
-902 GLKQNADKTD
+902 GLKQNADKTN

-921 NSVGVLK
+921 DSVGVLK
-928 INGADTA
+928 INGAASA
-935 IGSEKI
+935 IGADKI
-941 NTTNLGKLVK
+941 NGTNLDKLVK
-951 ALSVSGGNDFGGKLQ
+951 ALSVSGENDFGGKLQ
-966 LVGVTADIGD
+966 LDGVTADISGLQK
-976 IEASKDGN
+976 ET
-984 ATDGSLNYANVK
+984 TDAKNGSYLQSEVEV
-996 AFNQLAGDTTLE
+996 FNKLAGDTTLQ
-1008 SQTIKVVTGA
+1008 SVTVDADAGDTA
-1018 VSGDVGNLVA
+1018 VSGDVGNLVINA
-1028 ASVTTDPVSIAEATL
+1028 TKTEAKIAEATL
-1043 QGSGSAAA
+1043 QGSGSSTA

-1061 GATDAEKNQVVA
+1061 GDDAKKVVLAGAA
-1073 LGAELDDGSS
+1073 LKDADSS

-1095 TAAADGKGT
+1095 TGEGT

-1112 VVTVDGDGKEVAT
+1112 VVKVDAEGKEVAA
-1125 DIGANGKALAEV
+1125 DIGKTGENLGAV

-1142 LTAKDIFTKAL
+1142 LTAANIYTNAL
-1153 ESSGSVVAAKIEA
+1153 ESSGSVVAATIITDSAKIDG
-1166 GSATVEGGVVNA
+1166 GSLTAKDIAATTAEVTGGVVNA
-1178 TNLKTSG
+1178 TKLTTTDI
-1185 VANIKA
+1185 ATIKA
-1191 GSVNVGEAEF
+1191 GSVNVGEATVDGVF
-1201 AGALTMEGGA
+1201 TMDGGA
-1211 LTATAVDGG
+1211 LTATAVKDGPT
-1220 ASGKVTLKATSE
+1220 GKVTLGNKAD
-1232 IKAGSITAKDL
+1232 INAGSISAKEIE
-1243 VAENDLTSAGNIT
+1243 VTGALTSAGNIT

-1273 NAKEVTLAD
+1273 NAKEVKLAD

-1287 GNASLIADKVTAVN
+1287 GNASLIADKVT
-1301 GADGKNILVGKDA
+1301 GTDGVDILVGKDA
-1314 AGDVPGSAGLF
+1314 AGDVPGSAGFF
-1325 FAKNLVKAGTLV
+1325 FAKDLVKAGKLV
-1337 VDPEFSNPTSLAGI
+1337 VDPEFSNITSLAGVTA
-1351 QHFDGNNKATADIV
+1351 FDGGNELTTDII

-1378 TAEQLKSLTS
+1378 TVDQLKSLTS

-1404 VNSAIDLNNHGIKV
+1404 VNSAIDLGATKAINV
-1418 GKDQTTTPAPVADTL
+1418 GKDQTAGSALVPGGLTL
-1433 VLGKNGALAVGGT
+1433 GQNAALAVGGT

-1463 TANAGVQYTDS
+1463 TAKAGVQYADS

-1495 NGKKVENTD
+1495 NDKKVDNID
-1504 VDSDKKL
+1504 PNSDKKL

-1520 TATISEDGKTTKVNA
+1520 TATINEDGKTTKVNA

-1669 TSNNIRLGVMFNLG
+1669 TANNIRLGVMFNLG

-1813 RDIKLNAWK
+1813 KDIKLNAWK

>member
-31 AAALATTVTTAY
+31 AAALATSVTSAY
-43 ADPAEVTTWEQ
+43 AEGPAKDFATWDEGVAASAKDATVKLNGKEQDVTEGE
-54 ATSKDVVLDGKSHGE
+54 ATVKYS
-69 DTAAYTGTLNLQ
+69 GTLNIQ
-81 SDVVIKGA
+81 ATKEWQKEPSTIV
-89 QQITITG
+89 ITG
-96 GADHKIGA
+96 GDGHKIGGGDNDVNLFA
-104 SDQDKNI
+104 EEKNKDNYPTGNI
-111 LIDAKDEG
+111 TIDTTGDGATAAKLTIGGGSHKTGVALDSVVVKAKSEG
-119 SYANLTING
+119 DVTANLT
-128 VESGNAATLTI
+128 V
-139 DSNKNSGAV
+139 SNKPTSSTPNVYDDDQYTNIQKLTVDGAKASV
-148 KTTGIW
+148 NVTG
-154 LNEVKVGVEG
+154 G
-164 EGTATLNVNNSPA
+164 
-177 WIANGTNFVE
+177 
-187 DKGDYT
+187 
-193 EIDSLEIG
+193 
-201 KQGTVAVAEKAELDV
+201 ELDV
-216 SDKLTIAEG
+216 NENLTIKG
-225 GKLNNKSHLWL
+225 GAKVEVAADGNLWV
-236 GRDKETGIAT
+236 GISDVDAPSV
-246 EINVDGTL
+246 NVENGTL
-254 SSEGQ
+254 TSNGELYIDSSR
-259 IYLDS
+259 
-264 NKLTVGKNGSVT
+264 LTVGE
-276 VKGILGLNNVDS
+276 KGQVNVSKFLSLAD
-288 VNINDL
+288 VGPVDINKL
-294 TTGDKAKITLNDAT
+294 TTGDTKKITLTDTTAIEGNKLALTKKNDK
-308 DVGANTLVLD
+308 VSKVEGLEV
-318 AKNNNVKSVKAADLT
+318 T
-333 LGSDK
+333 LGGNEYKNDSLV
-338 YDNSG
+338 DN
-343 LAVNATVT
+343 VTVGS
-351 TKLTAKAADSEKNPQ
+351 KLTASAVKTEEDKDVADT
-366 AYKINK
+366 YKIGSS
-372 DESINLNAVAV
+372 ESITLDTSFDVDDGLYANKS
-383 HPGFSIGNET
+383 GKGE
-393 GVGTVA
+393 VA
-399 SDLEVAGGTL
+399 SDLDVAGGALTVKEGSWTAQGLTL
-409 TVQAGTWNAKG
+409 TDGTA
-420 LKVSEGKESAEST
+420 
-433 VTVESNAALALKT
+433 TVEGNAALALKALNITNGKT
-446 LEIANGQTLSV
+446 LTV
-457 ATKGGQQDDVAGVLD
+457 AAKGDQDKTAGVLD
-472 LTKTNLVNATGKD
+472 LTNAKLENDTSD
-485 ASVIKGT
+485 SAQVKGT
-492 IANAGVVKITGEKL
+492 IANSGIVKIGGDTLAK
-506 QGAIANVS
+506 AIANG
-514 DAEHAENNNFG
+514 DKDKG
-525 YIFDNAATGVIEV
+525 YIFDNKAGAEIQVS
-538 AGPTTL
+538 GPTTL
-544 ATGDFLADTSKS
+544 ATGAFLADAGTTS
-556 GIKNAGTLDVDGAL
+556 GIKNAGTLAVDGAL
-570 TVKGDEKGVSTLA
+570 TVNGAKDAASELKK
-583 NAGTIKAASLQLNG
+583 AGNIKAASLQLNG
-597 KEGGAKDADD
+597 KEGGAKDVDAA
-607 DSKFT
+607 SKFT
-612 LGGANDQF
+612 LGEGTYEITGA
-620 IIDGVVG
+620 VG
-627 ANTDTLVVAG
+627 ANTDTLAIDTGANV
-637 KVAAQSIGARILD
+637 KAQSIGARILE
-650 ITGQVGADETNPIGS
+650 ITGNVGADKANVATITATDSLKTVTGS
-665 VKTAVGSIN
+665 NVFADSITAGSI
-674 ATDKLTTGE
+674 DFSG
-683 NAKVFAKA
+683 V
-691 IKAGEINFD
+691 
-700 GQVTAGNVTST
+700 VTAGKVTST
-711 KGLTVTKGTHK
+711 KGLTVTAGTHVLGDVTDSSK
-722 FGEVSDTS
+722 DGITLT
-730 DAGIV
+730 AGDVTVTGALNAANLAQAAGNLKVEKGSLTVTEASV
-735 VKATDGLE
+735 VKATLE
-743 AGKLTAKKLS
+743 G
-753 VTAGT
+753 
-758 LNLGDVTA
+758 
-766 DDIEITEGI
+766 
-775 IGVSGALDTKKLQ
+775 
-788 QAAGT
+788 
-793 LTVTK
+793 
-798 GSLTATNASVKGVAL
+798 
-813 NNATANIG
+813 ATANIG
-821 TLAVASGTENA
+821 TLKANTTAGALDLTNA
-832 LVLEKST
+832 ST

-847 TSAAAGSISVREG
+847 SSSDAGTVTIDKD
-860 STLTIS
+860 STLTITANQTAES
-866 ATQHTVTEKDKAI
+866 EKDKAI
-879 FKNNDNGDAIK
+879 FKNNATGDAITGK
-890 GPGTLAVNAGAL
+890 GTLAVNAGAL
-902 GLKQNADKTD
+902 GLKQNDAKDDYVTAD
-912 YESTNHFAE
+912 SGRFAKG
-921 NSVGVLK
+921 SIGVLK

-941 NTTNLGKLVK
+941 NTTNLGKLITV
-951 ALSVSGGNDFGGKLQ
+951 LSKDSGNAFDGKLQ

-976 IEASKDGN
+976 IEANKDGN
-984 ATDGSLNYANVK
+984 ATDGSLNYNDVK

-1008 SQTIKVVTGA
+1008 SQTIKVGLDP

-1028 ASVTTDPVSIAEATL
+1028 ASGTTDPVSIAEATL

-1061 GATDAEKNQVVA
+1061 GTTDAEKNQVVA
-1073 LGAELDDGSS
+1073 LGAVLDDGSS
-1083 LTLAGQGKIGAV
+1083 LTLAGAGKIGAV
-1095 TAAADGKGT
+1095 TAKVDGNGT

-1112 VVTVDGDGKEVAT
+1112 VVKVDDGKEVAT
-1125 DIGANGKALAEV
+1125 DIGATGTALAEV

-1142 LTAKDIFTKAL
+1142 LTANDIFTKAL
-1153 ESSGSVVAAKIEA
+1153 ESSGSVVAANIA
-1166 GSATVEGGVVNA
+1166 TGSATIDGGSVSA
-1178 TNLKTSG
+1178 KTLTADDEST
-1185 VANIKA
+1185 IKA
-1191 GSVNVGEAEF
+1191 GSVNVGEATF
-1201 AGALTMEGGA
+1201 AKALTMEGGA
-1211 LTATAVDGG
+1211 LTATAVKDGPT
-1220 ASGKVTLKATSE
+1220 GKVTLKAESK

-1243 VAENDLTSAGNIT
+1243 VAEKALTSAGNIT
-1256 ADKLDAQ
+1256 VGTLTASEA
-1263 SKVDLTGGVV
+1263 VDLTGGVV

-1337 VDPEFSNPTSLAGI
+1337 VDPEFSNTTSLAGI

-1378 TAEQLKSLTS
+1378 TVEQLKSLTS

-1404 VNSAIDLNNHGIKV
+1404 VNSAIDLNGHGIKV
-1418 GKDQTTTPAPVADTL
+1418 GKDQTAALTPVADTL

-1463 TANAGVQYTDS
+1463 TAKAGVQYTDS

-1495 NGKKVENTD
+1495 TAGGKKVENTETA
-1504 VDSDKKL
+1504 DKAL

-1520 TATISEDGKTTKVNA
+1520 TATINEDGKTSKINA

-1669 TSNNIRLGVMFNLG
+1669 TANNIRLGVMFNLG

-1813 RDIKLNAWK
+1813 KDIKLNAWK

>member
-31 AAALATTVTTAY
+31 AAALATSVTSAY
-43 ADPAEVTTWEQ
+43 AEGEPSVTSWER
-54 ATSKDVVLDGKSHGE
+54 ATSKDVVLDGKSHVE
-69 DTAAYTGTLNLQ
+69 AAPAYTGTLNLQ
-81 SDVVIKGA
+81 SGVVIKGA

-96 GADHKIGA
+96 GTEHKIGGA
-104 SDQDKNI
+104 DQADNI
-111 LIDAKDEG
+111 VIKAEDEA

-128 VESGNAATLTI
+128 KEDSEAALI
-139 DSNKNSGAV
+139 IANKTEGEA

-154 LNEVKVGVEG
+154 LNKVQVGVEG
-164 EGTATLNVNNSPA
+164 EKNATLTVKTQPA
-177 WIANGTNFVE
+177 WIKDGFQGEESNQADFT
-187 DKGDYT
+187 D
-193 EIDSLEIG
+193 IDTLEIG
-201 KQGTVAVAEKAELDV
+201 KKGIVDVDGGKLDV
-216 SDKLTIAEG
+216 NEKLTIAKEG
-225 GKLNNKSHLWL
+225 NLTNNKILWM
-236 GRDKETGIAT
+236 GRDDETGNAT
-246 EINVDGTL
+246 EVKVDGTL
-254 SSEGQ
+254 TSTDQ
-259 IYLDS
+259 LYLDS
-264 NKLTVGKNGSVT
+264 NKLTVGDGGHVNVAGT
-276 VKGILGLNNVDS
+276 LGLDNTNEVSINNE
-288 VNINDL
+288 L
-294 TTGDKAKITLNDAT
+294 TDRKITLTGAT
-308 DVGANTLVLD
+308 SVHASKLVLD
-318 AKNNNVKSVKAADLT
+318 AANEKITSVVAGDLT

-338 YDNSG
+338 RANGD
-343 LAVNATVT
+343 LVAEATVT
-351 TKLTAKAADSEKNPQ
+351 KNLTALASKTEDDKTVPDT
-366 AYKINK
+366 YKIGAS
-372 DESINLNAVAV
+372 ESIILDADYK
-383 HPGFSIGNET
+383 HPCLDLDNESRK
-393 GVGTVA
+393 GAVA
-399 SDLEVAGGTL
+399 SDLDVAGTL
-409 TVQAGTWNAKG
+409 TVKSGEWTAQG
-420 LKVSEGKESAEST
+420 LKVNSDRVS
-433 VTVESNAALALKT
+433 VESNATLALKT
-446 LEIANGQTLSV
+446 LEIANGKTLTV
-457 ATKGGQQDDVAGVLD
+457 KAAGAKAGVLD
-472 LTKTNLVNATGKD
+472 LTNTKLVNATGED
-485 ASVIKGT
+485 ASKVQGT
-492 IANAGVVKITGEKL
+492 IANAGVVKITGDKL
-506 QGAIANVS
+506 NAAIANVKDEENS
-514 DAEHAENNNFG
+514 KNNNYG
-525 YIFDNAATGVIEV
+525 YIFNNTGVIEV
-538 AGPTTL
+538 TGPATL
-544 ATGDFLADTSKS
+544 ATGAFLASDNNTDS
-556 GIKNAGTLDVDGAL
+556 GIKNAGTLAVDGAL
-570 TVKGDEKGVSTLA
+570 TVNVAKNEDSTLE

-597 KEGGAKDADD
+597 KAGDPNKEADTEH
-607 DSKFT
+607 SVFT
-612 LGGANDQF
+612 LGGTNDKF
-620 IIDGVVG
+620 DIDGAVTT
-627 ANTDTLVVAG
+627 NTDKLVIAG
-637 KVAAQSIGARILD
+637 KVAAQSIGARILN
-650 ITGQVGADETNPIGS
+650 ITGQVGADETNAIGS
-665 VKTAVGSIN
+665 VKTAVGSIT
-674 ATDKLTTGE
+674 ATDSLTTLDDS
-683 NAKVFAKA
+683 KVFADS
-691 IKAGEINFD
+691 ITAGSINFSGTVNAGNVEATKD
-700 GQVTAGNVTST
+700 LTVTAGDTTVEGVLTAAKLTQEAGSLKV
-711 KGLTVTKGTHK
+711 KGALNATEATVKGT
-722 FGEVSDTS
+722 T
-730 DAGIV
+730 
-735 VKATDGLE
+735 LE
-743 AGKLTAKKLS
+743 G
-753 VTAGT
+753 
-758 LNLGDVTA
+758 
-766 DDIEITEGI
+766 
-775 IGVSGALDTKKLQ
+775 
-788 QAAGT
+788 
-793 LTVTK
+793 
-798 GSLTATNASVKGVAL
+798 
-813 NNATANIG
+813 ATANIG
-821 TLAVASGTENA
+821 TLAVASDKENA

-847 TSAAAGSISVREG
+847 TGAKAGSISVGEG

-866 ATQHTVTEKDKAI
+866 ATQHTATDKAI
-879 FKNNDNGDAIK
+879 FKNNASGDAITGK
-890 GPGTLAVNAGAL
+890 KGTLAVNAGAL
-902 GLKQNADKTD
+902 GLNKVEGGDV
-912 YESTNHFAE
+912 YSAE
-921 NSVGVLK
+921 NKFAKDTIGVLK
-928 INGADTA
+928 INGAKDAIDADKINNYNLDKLITA
-935 IGSEKI
+935 LTASGSEKF
-941 NTTNLGKLVK
+941 N
-951 ALSVSGGNDFGGKLQ
+951 GKLQ
-966 LVGVTADIGD
+966 LVGVTADISGAHVNSDGD
-976 IEASKDGN
+976 
-984 ATDGSLNYANVK
+984 ATDGSLNYGDVNAL
-996 AFNQLAGDTTLE
+996 AQLAGDTTLE
-1008 SQTIKVVTGA
+1008 SQTIKVVTGD

-1028 ASVTTDPVSIAEATL
+1028 ASGTRDPVSIAEATL

-1073 LGAELDDGSS
+1073 LGAKLGDGSS

-1095 TAAADGKGT
+1095 EAEDNGNGT

-1112 VVTVDGDGKEVAT
+1112 VVKLDTEGKKEVLA
-1125 DIGANGKALAEV
+1125 DIGDNVKALAEV

-1142 LTAKDIFTKAL
+1142 LTANDIFTKAL
-1153 ESSGSVVAAKIEA
+1153 ESSGSVVAANITT
-1166 GSATVEGGVVNA
+1166 GSATIDGGSVSA
-1178 TNLKTSG
+1178 KTLTADEEST
-1185 VANIKA
+1185 IKA
-1191 GSVNVGEAEF
+1191 GSVNVEDATF
-1201 AGALTMEGGA
+1201 KKALTMEGGA
-1211 LTATAVDGG
+1211 LTATAVDGV
-1220 ASGKVTLKATSE
+1220 ASSGKVTLKAASE

-1243 VAENDLTSAGNIT
+1243 VAEKALTSAGNIT
-1256 ADKLDAQ
+1256 AGN
-1263 SKVDLTGGVV
+1263 LTAKDEATIKAGSVNADVASFEKALTMEGGVV
-1273 NAKEVTLAD
+1273 NAKEVILAD
-1282 TTTII
+1282 TTTIK
-1287 GNASLIADKVTAVN
+1287 GNANLIADKVTAGN
-1301 GADGKNILVGKDA
+1301 NEIKVGQDA
-1314 AGDVPGSAGLF
+1314 PDSSSGLF
-1325 FAKNLVKAGTLV
+1325 FAKNLVSAGKIV
-1337 VDPEFSNPTSLAGI
+1337 VDPEFSQGVALG
-1351 QHFDGNNKATADIV
+1351 GATAFADSNVLTTNIE
-1365 VGKNAIFAYDENL
+1365 VGQNAIFAYDENL
-1378 TAEQLKSLTS
+1378 TVEQLKSLTS

-1404 VNSAIDLNNHGIKV
+1404 VNSAIDLGAKGIAV
-1418 GKDQTTTPAPVADTL
+1418 GKDGPAAEAGKLT
-1433 VLGKNGALAVGGT
+1433 LGKNGALAVGGT

-1451 KVNANNTQEAAV
+1451 KVNANNSQEAAV
-1463 TANAGVQYTDS
+1463 TANNGVQFSDS

-1487 QYQIFAVD
+1487 QYQIFEAGA
-1495 NGKKVENTD
+1495 NGVKNAD
-1504 VDSDKKL
+1504 AASDKKL

-1520 TATISEDGKTTKVNA
+1520 TATINEDGKTTKVNA

-1813 RDIKLNAWK
+1813 KDIKLNAWK

>member
-31 AAALATTVTTAY
+31 AAALATTVTSAY
-43 ADPAEVTTWEQ
+43 AEDPTEVTTWDD
-54 ATSKDVVLDGKSHGE
+54 AVKTGE
-69 DTAAYTGTLNLQ
+69 GAVALNGTVGVLNLQ
-81 SDVVIKGA
+81 KSGEIKGA

-96 GADHKIGA
+96 GDSHKIGGA
-104 SDQDKNI
+104 DQADNI
-111 LIDAKDEG
+111 VIDSKDEA

-128 VESGNAATLTI
+128 KDSDATLTI
-139 DSNKNSGAV
+139 ANKTQDEA

-154 LNEVKVGVEG
+154 LNKVQVGVEG
-164 EGTATLNVNNSPA
+164 DNKATLTVKTQPA
-177 WIANGTNFVE
+177 WF
-187 DKGDYT
+187 KGGFKGEESNQADFT
-193 EIDSLEIG
+193 DIDTLEIG
-201 KQGTVAVAEKAELDV
+201 GKGTVAVDGGKLDV
-216 SDKLTIAEG
+216 NEKLTIAKDG
-225 GKLNNKSHLWL
+225 TLTNNKILWM
-236 GRDKETGIAT
+236 GRDDETGNAT
-246 EINVDGTL
+246 EVNVDGTL
-254 SSEGQ
+254 TSTDQ
-259 IYLDS
+259 LYLDS
-264 NKLTVGKNGSVT
+264 NKLTVGEGGQ
-276 VKGILGLNNVDS
+276 VKVAGTLGLDNTNE
-288 VNINDL
+288 VNINKEL
-294 TTGDKAKITLNDAT
+294 AAKKITLTDAT
-308 DVGANTLVLD
+308 GVHASKLVLD
-318 AKNNNVKSVKAADLT
+318 AANEKITSVVAGDLT

-338 YDNSG
+338 YDNKG
-343 LAVNATVT
+343 LVADATVT
-351 TKLTAKAADSEKNPQ
+351 KNLTALASKTEGENTVPDT
-366 AYKINK
+366 YKIGASETITLDADYKHPCLDLDN
-372 DESINLNAVAV
+372 ESRKGAVASNLNV
-383 HPGFSIGNET
+383 E
-393 GVGTVA
+393 
-399 SDLEVAGGTL
+399 GTL
-409 TVQAGTWNAKG
+409 RVQSGEWTAQD
-420 LKVSEGKESAEST
+420 LKVNSDSVS
-433 VTVESNAALALKT
+433 VESNATLALKT
-446 LEIANGQTLSV
+446 LEIVNGKTLTV
-457 ATKGGQQDDVAGVLD
+457 KAAGAKAGVLD
-472 LTKTNLVNATGKD
+472 LTNTKLVNDTSESAQ
-485 ASVIKGT
+485 VKGT
-492 IANAGVVKITGEKL
+492 IDNSGIVKIGGDTLAK
-506 QGAIANVS
+506 AIANG
-514 DAEHAENNNFG
+514 DKDKG

-538 AGPTTL
+538 TGPTTL
-544 ATGDFLADTSKS
+544 ATGAFLEDTSKP
-556 GIKNAGTLDVDGAL
+556 GIKNVGTLAVNGAL

-597 KEGGAKDADD
+597 KAGDPAKEAVA

-612 LGGANDQF
+612 LAAGTYEITGA
-620 IIDGVVG
+620 VG
-627 ANTDTLVVAG
+627 ANTDTLAIDTGANV
-637 KVAAQSIGARILD
+637 KAQSIGARILE
-650 ITGQVGADETNPIGS
+650 ITGNVGADKANVATI
-665 VKTAVGSIN
+665 T
-674 ATDKLTTGE
+674 ATDSLKTVTGS
-683 NAKVFAKA
+683 KVFADS
-691 IKAGEINFD
+691 ITAGSIDFS
-700 GQVTAGNVTST
+700 GAVTASNVAST
-711 KGLTVTKGTHK
+711 KGLTVTDGTHA
-722 FGEVSDTS
+722 FGDVTDTS
-730 DAGIV
+730 ETGITLTAGDVTVTGALNAAKLAQTAGSLKVNKGSLTVTEASV
-735 VKATDGLE
+735 VKATLE
-743 AGKLTAKKLS
+743 G
-753 VTAGT
+753 
-758 LNLGDVTA
+758 
-766 DDIEITEGI
+766 
-775 IGVSGALDTKKLQ
+775 
-788 QAAGT
+788 
-793 LTVTK
+793 
-798 GSLTATNASVKGVAL
+798 
-813 NNATANIG
+813 ATANIG
-821 TLAVASGTENA
+821 TLKATAAGALDLTNA
-832 LVLEKST
+832 ST
-839 ATVGSFDG
+839 ATVGAFDG
-847 TSAAAGSISVREG
+847 SSAAESTVTIDKD
-860 STLTIS
+860 STLTIT
-866 ATQHTVTEKDKAI
+866 ATAAKSEDGNTTYFANKDGKAI
-879 FKNNDNGDAIK
+879 FGD
-890 GPGTLAVNAGAL
+890 GTLAVNAGAL
-902 GLKQNADKTD
+902 DLKKVEGEGV
-912 YESTNHFAE
+912 YSAE
-921 NSVGVLK
+921 NKFAKGSIGVLK
-928 INGADTA
+928 INGADKA
-935 IGSEKI
+935 IASDKI
-941 NTTNLGKLVK
+941 NGENLGKLVK
-951 ALSVSGGNDFGGKLQ
+951 ALSASSSEGDEFNGKLQ
-966 LVGVTADIGD
+966 LVGVTADISG
-976 IEASKDGN
+976 ANVNKDGD
-984 ATDGSLNYANVK
+984 ATDGSLNYGEVK
-996 AFNQLAGDTTLE
+996 VFAQLAGDTTLE
-1008 SQTIKVVTGA
+1008 SQTIKVGSDP

-1028 ASVTTDPVSIAEATL
+1028 SGTTDPVSIAEATL

-1061 GATDAEKNQVVA
+1061 GAGDDEKNQVVA
-1073 LGAELDDGSS
+1073 LGAELDNGSS
-1083 LTLAGQGKIGAV
+1083 LTLAGAGKIGAV
-1095 TAAADGKGT
+1095 EAKADGNGT

-1112 VVTVDGDGKEVAT
+1112 VVKVDAEGKEVAT
-1125 DIGANGKALAEV
+1125 DIGAYGTALAEV

-1142 LTAKDIFTKAL
+1142 LTANDIFTKAL
-1153 ESSGSVVAAKIEA
+1153 ESSGSVVAANI
-1166 GSATVEGGVVNA
+1166 SADTAKVTGGVVNA
-1178 TNLKTSG
+1178 DKLATTG
-1185 VANIKA
+1185 TATIKA

-1201 AGALTMEGGA
+1201 AGALIMEGGA
-1211 LTATAVDGG
+1211 LTATAVKDGPT
-1220 ASGKVTLKATSE
+1220 GKVTLKAESK

-1243 VAENDLTSAGNIT
+1243 VAEKALTSAGNIT
-1256 ADKLDAQ
+1256 VGTLTASEA
-1263 SKVDLTGGVV
+1263 VDLTGGVV

-1287 GNASLIADKVTAVN
+1287 GNASLIADKVTADN
-1301 GADGKNILVGKDA
+1301 GGTGKDIFVGKDA
-1314 AGDVPGSAGLF
+1314 AGDVAGSAGLF

-1378 TAEQLKSLTS
+1378 NVEQLKSLTS

-1404 VNSAIDLNNHGIKV
+1404 VNSAIDLNGHGIKV
-1418 GKDQTTTPAPVADTL
+1418 GKDQTAAPTPVADTL

-1451 KVNANNTQEAAV
+1451 KVNANNSQEAAV
-1463 TANAGVQYTDS
+1463 TAKAGVQYTDS

-1487 QYQIFAVD
+1487 QYQIFDVD
-1495 NGKKVENTD
+1495 AAKVENADAT
-1504 VDSDKKL
+1504 SDKKL

-1520 TATISEDGKTTKVNA
+1520 TATINEDGKTTKVNA

-1598 NVNKSSTDAIAARM
+1598 NVNKSSTEAIAARM

-1813 RDIKLNAWK
+1813 KDIKLNAWK

>member
-31 AAALATTVTTAY
+31 AAALAATVTTAY
-43 ADPAEVTTWEQ
+43 ADPAEVTTWDDAVKEG
-54 ATSKDVVLDGKSHGE
+54 AVALDG
-69 DTAAYTGTLNLQ
+69 TAGVLNLQ
-81 SDVVIKGA
+81 ESGEIKGA

-96 GADHKIGA
+96 GDSHKIGGA
-104 SDQDKNI
+104 DQADNI
-111 LIDAKDEG
+111 VIKAEDEA

-128 VESGNAATLTI
+128 KDSEAALI
-139 DSNKNSGAV
+139 IANKTEGDA

-154 LNEVKVGVEG
+154 LNKVQVGVEG
-164 EGTATLNVNNSPA
+164 DNKATLTVKTQPA
-177 WIANGTNFVE
+177 WF
-187 DKGDYT
+187 KGGFQGEESNQADFT
-193 EIDSLEIG
+193 DIDTLEIG
-201 KQGTVAVAEKAELDV
+201 GKGAVAVDGGKLDV
-216 SDKLTIAEG
+216 NEKLTIA
-225 GKLNNKSHLWL
+225 K
-236 GRDKETGIAT
+236 
-246 EINVDGTL
+246 DGTL
-254 SSEGQ
+254 TNNKILWMGRDDETGNATEVKVDGILTSTDQ
-259 IYLDS
+259 LYLDS
-264 NKLTVGKNGSVT
+264 NKLTVGDGGHVNVAGT
-276 VKGILGLNNVDS
+276 LGLDNTNE
-288 VNINDL
+288 VNINKEL
-294 TTGDKAKITLNDAT
+294 TDRKITLTGAT
-308 DVGANTLVLD
+308 SVHASKLVLD
-318 AKNNNVKSVKAADLT
+318 ANNEKITSVVAGDLT

-338 YDNSG
+338 RANGD
-343 LAVNATVT
+343 LVAEATVT
-351 TKLTAKAADSEKNPQ
+351 KNLTALASKTEDDKTVPDT
-366 AYKINK
+366 YKIGAS
-372 DESINLNAVAV
+372 ESIILDADYK
-383 HPGFSIGNET
+383 HPCLDLDNESRK
-393 GVGTVA
+393 GAVA
-399 SDLEVAGGTL
+399 SDLDVAGTL
-409 TVQAGTWNAKG
+409 TVKSGEWTAKNITVSAGALNVNGKSLAADGLTVKDGTATVAK
-420 LKVSEGKESAEST
+420 
-433 VTVESNAALALKT
+433 NAALALKS
-446 LEIANGQTLSV
+446 LEIANGQTLTV
-457 ATKGGQQDDVAGVLD
+457 AAGDAGQNNAGVLD
-472 LTKTNLVNATGKD
+472 LTNTKLVNATGEG
-485 ASVIKGT
+485 ASAAQGI

-514 DAEHAENNNFG
+514 DAEHAENNNYG
-525 YIFDNAATGVIEV
+525 YIFNNTGVIQV
-538 AGPTTL
+538 SGPTTL
-544 ATGDFLADTSKS
+544 ATKAFLDSVGTAP
-556 GIKNAGTLDVDGAL
+556 GIKNAGTLAVDGAL
-570 TVKGDEKGVSTLA
+570 TVNGAKNEDSTLE

-597 KEGGAKDADD
+597 KEGGAKNAAD

-612 LGGANDQF
+612 LGGADDQF

-637 KVAAQSIGARILD
+637 KVAAQSIGARILN
-650 ITGQVGADETNPIGS
+650 ITGQVGADKTNTIGS

-674 ATDKLTTGE
+674 ATDSLTTLDGS
-683 NAKVFAKA
+683 KVFADS
-691 IKAGEINFD
+691 ITAGSIDFS
-700 GQVTAGNVTST
+700 GAVTAGKVTST
-711 KGLTVTKGTHK
+711 KGLTVTKGTHT
-722 FGEVSDTS
+722 F
-730 DAGIV
+730 
-735 VKATDGLE
+735 
-743 AGKLTAKKLS
+743 
-753 VTAGT
+753 
-758 LNLGDVTA
+758 GDVT
-766 DDIEITEGI
+766 DSSEDGI
-775 IGVSGALDTKKLQ
+775 KLTDGGVTVTGALNATKLAQ
-788 QAAGT
+788 DAGT

-798 GSLTATNASVKGVAL
+798 GSLTVTEASVFKATLEG
-813 NNATANIG
+813 ATANIG
-821 TLAVASGTENA
+821 TLKATGTLDLTNA
-832 LVLEKST
+832 ST
-839 ATVGSFDG
+839 ATVGSFNGSD
-847 TSAAAGSISVREG
+847 AAKDTVKIDEG
-860 STLTIS
+860 STLTITANQTA
-866 ATQHTVTEKDKAI
+866 ATDADKAI
-879 FKNNDNGDAIK
+879 FKNNANGDAIT
-890 GPGTLAVNAGAL
+890 GDGTLAVNAGAL
-902 GLKQNADKTD
+902 GLKQNADKND
-912 YESTNHFAE
+912 YVTAESGRFAKE
-921 NSVGVLK
+921 SVGVLK
-928 INGADTA
+928 INGAKDA
-935 IGSEKI
+935 IGADKI
-941 NTTNLGKLVK
+941 NDTNLRLLIK
-951 ALSVSGGNDFGGKLQ
+951 AVSADENNQYAGKLQ
-966 LVGVTADIGD
+966 LVGVTADISGLQ
-976 IEASKDGN
+976 KGT
-984 ATDGSLNYANVK
+984 TDAKNGSYLQTEVEV
-996 AFNQLAGDTTLE
+996 FNKLAGDTTLQ
-1008 SQTIKVVTGA
+1008 SVTVDADAGDTA
-1018 VSGDVGNLVA
+1018 VSGDVGNLVINA
-1028 ASVTTDPVSIAEATL
+1028 GKTEATIGEATL
-1043 QGSGSAAA
+1043 QGSGSSTA
-1051 TNGYYVSAVK
+1051 TNGYYVSALKSDTGDDAKKVVLA
-1061 GATDAEKNQVVA
+1061 GAALKDAN
-1073 LGAELDDGSS
+1073 SS

-1095 TAAADGKGT
+1095 TAKTAGEGA
-1104 LAVTGNAN
+1104 LNVTGNAN
-1112 VVTVDGDGKEVAT
+1112 VVEVDAEGKEVAA
-1125 DIGANGKALAEV
+1125 DIGATGTALAKV

-1142 LTAKDIFTKAL
+1142 LTANDIFTKAL
-1153 ESSGSVVAAKIEA
+1153 ESSGSVVAANIA
-1166 GSATVEGGVVNA
+1166 TGSATIDGGSVSA
-1178 TNLKTSG
+1178 KTFKTLTAGDEST
-1185 VANIKA
+1185 IKA
-1191 GSVNVGEAEF
+1191 GSVNVGEAVF

-1211 LTATAVDGG
+1211 LTATKNTDAG
-1220 ASGKVTLKATSE
+1220 ATGKVELKAGAN
-1232 IKAGSITAKDL
+1232 IKAGTI
-1243 VAENDLTSAGNIT
+1243 VAEEVEVSGAKLESAGNIT
-1256 ADKLDAQ
+1256 AGN
-1263 SKVDLTGGVV
+1263 LTAKDEATIKAGSVNADVASFEKALTMEGGVV
-1273 NAKEVTLAD
+1273 NAKKVSLAD
-1282 TTTII
+1282 TTTIK
-1287 GNASLIADKVTAVN
+1287 GNANLIADELTVTGGN
-1301 GADGKNILVGKDA
+1301 KTIQVGTDK
-1314 AGDVPGSAGLF
+1314 AGDIAGSAGFL
-1325 FAKNLVKAGTLV
+1325 FAKNFVGAANTKIV
-1337 VDPEFSNPTSLAGI
+1337 VDPEFENNTSLGGAAAFAGT
-1351 QHFDGNNKATADIV
+1351 NKLNADIV
-1365 VGKNAIFAYDENL
+1365 IGKNAIFAYDENL
-1378 TAEQLKSLTS
+1378 TVEQLKSLTS

-1404 VNSAIDLNNHGIKV
+1404 VNSAIDLNNHGINV
-1418 GKDQTTTPAPVADTL
+1418 GKDASTTTNDKL
-1433 VLGKNGALAVGGT
+1433 VLSKNGALAVGGT

-1451 KVNANNTQEAAV
+1451 KVNANNSQEAAV
-1463 TANAGVQYTDS
+1463 TAKDGVKYADS

-1487 QYQIFAVD
+1487 QYQIFAVGND
-1495 NGKKVENTD
+1495 KKVDNID
-1504 VDSDKKL
+1504 PNSDKKL

-1520 TATISEDGKTTKVNA
+1520 TATINEDGKTTKVNA

-1669 TSNNIRLGVMFNLG
+1669 TANNIRLGVMFNLG

>member
-31 AAALATTVTTAY
+31 AAALATSVTSAY

-54 ATSKDVVLDGKSHGE
+54 ATSKDVVLDGEVHGKG
-69 DTAAYTGTLNLQ
+69 DAAYKGTLNIQ
-81 SDVVIKGA
+81 ADKKWQKEPSTIV
-89 QQITITG
+89 ITG
-96 GADHKIGA
+96 GDSHKIGGGDKDVNLFA
-104 SDQDKNI
+104 EKENKDNYPTGNITIDTTGKGATPAKLTIGGGSNKTGVALDSVVVKAGSEDSD
-111 LIDAKDEG
+111 ET
-119 SYANLTING
+119 ANLTVSNRPASSTPNVYDDDQYTNIQK
-128 VESGNAATLTI
+128 LTV
-139 DSNKNSGAV
+139 DGAQASV
-148 KTTGIW
+148 NVTGT
-154 LNEVKVGVEG
+154 G
-164 EGTATLNVNNSPA
+164 
-177 WIANGTNFVE
+177 
-187 DKGDYT
+187 
-193 EIDSLEIG
+193 
-201 KQGTVAVAEKAELDV
+201 ELDV
-216 SDKLTIAEG
+216 NENLTIKNGAKVEVAEGGNLWVGISDVDAPSVNVDGGTLTSAGTLDINSDKLTVKNG
-225 GKLNNKSHLWL
+225 GKVNVSGNLNLA
-236 GRDKETGIAT
+236 D
-246 EINVDGTL
+246 
-254 SSEGQ
+254 
-259 IYLDS
+259 
-264 NKLTVGKNGSVT
+264 VGP
-276 VKGILGLNNVDS
+276 
-288 VNINDL
+288 VNINTL
-294 TTGDKAKITLNDAT
+294 TKLASDTESKAKITLTGET
-308 DVGANTLVLD
+308 DFKGN
-318 AKNNNVKSVKAADLT
+318 DLT
-333 LGSDK
+333 LNKKIENEGTNYVKSLSAQNVTLGNTGLVADVTVGS
-338 YDNSG
+338 
-343 LAVNATVT
+343 
-351 TKLTAKAADSEKNPQ
+351 KLTASAVEGEGKDAKVAT
-366 AYKINK
+366 YKIGSS
-372 DESINLNAVAV
+372 ESITLDTSFDVDDGLYANKL
-383 HPGFSIGNET
+383 GKGE
-393 GVGTVA
+393 VA
-399 SDLEVAGGTL
+399 SDLDVAGGALTVKEGSWTAQGLTL
-409 TVQAGTWNAKG
+409 TDGTA
-420 LKVSEGKESAEST
+420 
-433 VTVESNAALALKT
+433 TVEGNAALALKALNIAAGKT
-446 LEIANGQTLSV
+446 LTVEAKDPEDKTAGELTVGGDLNIANTGKIANSGT
-457 ATKGGQQDDVAGVLD
+457 LD
-472 LTKTNLVNATGKD
+472 LTNAKLVNDTAESEAK
-485 ASVIKGT
+485 VKGT
-492 IANAGVVKITGEKL
+492 IENKGVVKITSDKL
-506 QGAIANVS
+506 NAAIANE
-514 DAEHAENNNFG
+514 DKNKG

-544 ATGDFLADTSKS
+544 ATGAFLASGNNTDP
-556 GIKNAGTLDVDGAL
+556 GIKNAGTLAVDGAL
-570 TVKGDEKGVSTLA
+570 TV
-583 NAGTIKAASLQLNG
+583 N
-597 KEGGAKDADD
+597 GAKDAASTLENAGKIKASSLTLNGKAYSDAKD
-607 DSKFT
+607 ANNAGSEFT
-612 LGGANDQF
+612 LADGEYDIAGA
-620 IIDGVVG
+620 VTT
-627 ANTDTLVVAG
+627 NTDTLVVAG

-674 ATDKLTTGE
+674 ATDKLTTTGE
-683 NAKVFAKA
+683 NAKVFADS
-691 IKAGEINFD
+691 ITAGLIDFS
-700 GQVTAGNVTST
+700 GKVTAGKVTST
-711 KGLTVTKGTHK
+711 KGLTVTKGTHN
-722 FGEVSDTS
+722 F
-730 DAGIV
+730 
-735 VKATDGLE
+735 
-743 AGKLTAKKLS
+743 
-753 VTAGT
+753 
-758 LNLGDVTA
+758 GDVT
-766 DDIEITEGI
+766 DSSKVGITLNGDSTSTTVT
-775 IGVSGALDTKKLQ
+775 GVLNAAKLTQNDGALTVKKGALNV
-788 QAAGT
+788 AGD
-793 LTVTK
+793 
-798 GSLTATNASVKGVAL
+798 ATVKGTTL
-813 NNATANIG
+813 DGATANIG
-821 TLAVASGTENA
+821 TLIATTAGALDLTNA
-832 LVLEKST
+832 ST

-847 TSAAAGSISVREG
+847 SEAAKDTVKIGEG
-860 STLTIS
+860 STLTITANQTAES
-866 ATQHTVTEKDKAI
+866 EKAI
-879 FKNNDNGDAIK
+879 FKNNGTGDAITGK
-890 GPGTLAVNAGAL
+890 GTLAVNAGAL
-902 GLKQNADKTD
+902 GLGLKQNAEKTD

-921 NSVGVLK
+921 KSVGVLK
-928 INGADTA
+928 INGAASA
-935 IGSEKI
+935 IGADKI
-941 NTTNLGKLVK
+941 NKDNLDKLIK
-951 ALSVSGGNDFGGKLQ
+951 ALSVKDSNDFGGKLQ
-966 LVGVTADIGD
+966 LVGVTADISG
-976 IEASKDGN
+976 AHVNKDGN
-984 ATDGSLNYANVK
+984 ATDGSLNYAEVM

-1008 SQTIKVVTGA
+1008 SQTIKVGSDA

-1028 ASVTTDPVSIAEATL
+1028 SGTTDPVSIAEATL

-1061 GATDAEKNQVVA
+1061 GATDALKNQVIA
-1073 LGAELDDGSS
+1073 LGAKLADVEGSS

-1095 TAAADGKGT
+1095 TAAANGKGA
-1104 LAVTGNAN
+1104 LNVTGNAN
-1112 VVTVDGDGKEVAT
+1112 VVTVTDGKEEAA
-1125 DIGANGKALAEV
+1125 DIGKTGENLGAV

-1142 LTAKDIFTKAL
+1142 LTANDIFTNAL
-1153 ESSGSVVAAKIEA
+1153 ESSGSVVAAII
-1166 GSATVEGGVVNA
+1166 SAETAKVTGGVVNA
-1178 TNLKTSG
+1178 DKLATTST
-1185 VANIKA
+1185 ADIKA
-1191 GSVNVGEAEF
+1191 GSVNVGAADIGGLF
-1201 AGALTMEGGA
+1201 TMEGGA
-1211 LTATAVDGG
+1211 LTATENTDA
-1220 ASGKVTLKATSE
+1220 AATGKVELKAGAK
-1232 IKAGSITAKDL
+1232 INAGSISAK
-1243 VAENDLTSAGNIT
+1243 VIEVTGALTSAGNIT
-1256 ADKLDAQ
+1256 AETLTTSSTA
-1263 SKVDLTGGVV
+1263 DLTGGAVKATKV
-1273 NAKEVTLAD
+1273 SLAGE
-1282 TTTII
+1282 TTIT
-1287 GNASLIADKVTAVN
+1287 GDASLIADELTVTGN
-1301 GADGKNILVGKDA
+1301 DKTIQVGKDKD
-1314 AGDVPGSAGLF
+1314 GDIAGSAGFL
-1325 FAKNLVKAGTLV
+1325 FAKNFVGGTNTKIV
-1337 VDPEFSNPTSLAGI
+1337 VDPEFENNTSLGGAAAFAGT
-1351 QHFDGNNKATADIV
+1351 NKLNADIV
-1365 VGKNAIFAYDENL
+1365 IGKNAIFAYDENL
-1378 TAEQLKSLTS
+1378 NVEQLKSLTS

-1404 VNSAIDLNNHGIKV
+1404 VNSAIDLGTTKAINV
-1418 GKDQTTTPAPVADTL
+1418 GKDQTAGSALVPGGLTL
-1433 VLGKNGALAVGGT
+1433 GQNAALAVGGT

-1451 KVNANNTQEAAV
+1451 KVNANNSQEAAV
-1463 TANAGVQYTDS
+1463 DATTGGVKFADS

-1495 NGKKVENTD
+1495 TAGGKKVDNID
-1504 VDSDKKL
+1504 PNSDKKL

-1520 TATISEDGKTTKVNA
+1520 TATINEDGKTTKVNA

-1669 TSNNIRLGVMFNLG
+1669 TANNIRLGVMFNLG

-1835 GDTEAT
+1835 GDTDAT

>member
-31 AAALATTVTTAY
+31 AAALATTVTSAY
-43 ADPAEVTTWEQ
+43 AEDAKDFVTWDEGVAASAKD
-54 ATSKDVVLDGKSHGE
+54 ATVKLNGQEKTIGE
-69 DTAAYTGTLNLQ
+69 GDDAKKYTGTLNIQ
-81 SDVVIKGA
+81 ESKEWQKEPSTIV
-89 QQITITG
+89 ITG
-96 GADHKIGA
+96 GAEHKIGGKEGTDVVIFA
-104 SDQDKNI
+104 EEKNKDNYPTGNI
-111 LIDAKDEG
+111 TIDTTGDGATAAKLTIGGGSHKTGVALDSVVVKAKSEG
-119 SYANLTING
+119 DVTANLT
-128 VESGNAATLTI
+128 V
-139 DSNKNSGAV
+139 SNKPTSSTPNVYNDDQYTNIQKLTVDGAKASV
-148 KTTGIW
+148 NVTG
-154 LNEVKVGVEG
+154 G
-164 EGTATLNVNNSPA
+164 
-177 WIANGTNFVE
+177 
-187 DKGDYT
+187 
-193 EIDSLEIG
+193 
-201 KQGTVAVAEKAELDV
+201 ELDV
-216 SDKLTIAEG
+216 NENLTIKNGAKVEVAADGNLWVGINDVDAPSVNVENGSLTSEG
-225 GKLNNKSHLWL
+225 VL
-236 GRDKETGIAT
+236 
-246 EINVDGTL
+246 EINSD
-254 SSEGQ
+254 
-259 IYLDS
+259 
-264 NKLTVGKNGSVT
+264 KLTVGKDGKVN
-276 VKGILGLNNVDS
+276 VKGTLNLADVGP
-288 VNINDL
+288 VNINKL
-294 TTGDKAKITLNDAT
+294 TDVGDGKAGKITLTGDT
-308 DVGANTLVLD
+308 DVKASNLILDKANT
-318 AKNNNVKSVKAADLT
+318 NVKNVIANDLT
-333 LGSDK
+333 LGGAEYK
-338 YDNSG
+338 NTG
-343 LAVNATVT
+343 IGANAVVT
-351 TKLTAKAADSEKNPQ
+351 TKLTASAVKTVEDKDVADT
-366 AYKINK
+366 YKINAS
-372 DESINLNAVAV
+372 ESINLA
-383 HPGFSIGNET
+383 SSSKE

-399 SDLEVAGGTL
+399 SDLEVAGGNFQ
-409 TVQAGTWNAKG
+409 VAQGTWNAEG
-420 LKVSEGKESAEST
+420 LKVSDGTAS
-433 VTVESNAALALKT
+433 VEKNAALALKT
-446 LEIANGQTLSV
+446 LEIANGKTLTVKAAS
-457 ATKGGQQDDVAGVLD
+457 AEGDTAGVLD
-472 LTKTNLVNATGKD
+472 LTNTKLVNDTSDSAQ
-485 ASVIKGT
+485 VKGT
-492 IANAGVVKITGEKL
+492 IDNSGIVKIGGDTLAK
-506 QGAIANVS
+506 AIANGEK
-514 DAEHAENNNFG
+514 DKG
-525 YIFDNAATGVIEV
+525 YIFDNKQDAQIQV

-544 ATGDFLADTSKS
+544 ATGAFLASGNNTDS
-556 GIKNAGTLDVDGAL
+556 GIKNAGTLAVNGAL

-597 KEGGAKDADD
+597 KAGDPAKEAVA

-612 LGGANDQF
+612 LAAGTYEITGA
-620 IIDGVVG
+620 VG
-627 ANTDTLVVAG
+627 ANTDTLAIDTGANV
-637 KVAAQSIGARILD
+637 KAQSIGARILE
-650 ITGQVGADETNPIGS
+650 ITGNVGADKANVATI
-665 VKTAVGSIN
+665 T
-674 ATDKLTTGE
+674 ATDSLKTVTGS
-683 NAKVFAKA
+683 KVFADS
-691 IKAGEINFD
+691 ITAGSIDFS
-700 GQVTAGNVTST
+700 GAVTASNVAST
-711 KGLTVTKGTHK
+711 KGLTVTDGTHA
-722 FGEVSDTS
+722 F
-730 DAGIV
+730 
-735 VKATDGLE
+735 
-743 AGKLTAKKLS
+743 
-753 VTAGT
+753 
-758 LNLGDVTA
+758 GDVT
-766 DDIEITEGI
+766 DTSETGITLTAGD
-775 IGVSGALDTKKLQ
+775 VTVTGALNAAKLAQ
-788 QAAGT
+788 TAGS
-793 LTVTK
+793 LKVNK
-798 GSLTATNASVKGVAL
+798 GSLTVKGEASVKNVAL
-813 NNATANIG
+813 DNATAKIG
-821 TLAVASGTENA
+821 TLAVASDTANA

-847 TSAAAGSISVREG
+847 DGAKAGSISVGEG
-860 STLTIS
+860 STLTITANQTA
-866 ATQHTVTEKDKAI
+866 ATDADKAI
-879 FKNNDNGDAIK
+879 FKNNDTGNAITGK
-890 GPGTLAVNAGAL
+890 GTLAVNAGAL
-902 GLKQNADKTD
+902 GLNKVEDENVYSAGNQ
-912 YESTNHFAE
+912 FAKG
-921 NSVGVLK
+921 SIGVLK
-928 INGADTA
+928 INGADSA
-935 IGSEKI
+935 IGADKI
-941 NTTNLGKLVK
+941 NGENLGKLIK
-951 ALSVSGGNDFGGKLQ
+951 AITVGREADFGGKLQ
-966 LVGVTADIGD
+966 LVGVTADISGIDANDEGD
-976 IEASKDGN
+976 
-984 ATDGSLNYANVK
+984 ATDGSLNYGDVK
-996 AFNQLAGDTTLE
+996 VFAQLAGDTTLE
-1008 SQTIKVVTGA
+1008 SQTIKVVTGDD
-1018 VSGDVGNLVA
+1018 VSGDLGNLVA
-1028 ASVTTDPVSIAEATL
+1028 DKGTPSVSIAEATL
-1043 QGSGSAAA
+1043 QGSGSSAA
-1051 TNGYYVSAVK
+1051 TKGFYVSAVK
-1061 GATDAEKNQVVA
+1061 GDTEDTKNQAVV
-1073 LGAELDDGSS
+1073 LGAELADAKSS

-1095 TAAADGKGT
+1095 TGEGT
-1104 LAVTGNAN
+1104 LNVTGNADVVN
-1112 VVTVDGDGKEVAT
+1112 VVTEDGKEVVKAENIGT
-1125 DIGANGKALAEV
+1125 DSGKLAKV

-1142 LTAKDIFTKAL
+1142 LTAANIYTNAL
-1153 ESSGSVVAAKIEA
+1153 ESSGSVVAAIITTGTA
-1166 GSATVEGGVVNA
+1166 TIDGGSLTAKEIAATTAEVTGGVVNA
-1178 TNLKTSG
+1178 DKLATTG
-1185 VANIKA
+1185 IANIKA

-1211 LTATAVDGG
+1211 LTATAVKGG
-1220 ASGKVTLKATSE
+1220 ATGKVTLGDEAH
-1232 IKAGSITAKDL
+1232 INAGSISAKDIE
-1243 VAENDLTSAGNIT
+1243 VTGALTSAGNIT
-1256 ADKLDAQ
+1256 ADTLTAL
-1263 SKVDLTGGVV
+1263 STVDLTGGVV
-1273 NAKEVTLAD
+1273 NAKKVSLAN
-1282 TTTII
+1282 TTTIK
-1287 GNASLIADKVTAVN
+1287 GNASLVADKVTAGNNEIKV
-1301 GADGKNILVGKDA
+1301 GQDGPD
-1314 AGDVPGSAGLF
+1314 SSSGLF
-1325 FAKNLVKAGTLV
+1325 FAKNLVSAGKIV
-1337 VDPEFSNPTSLAGI
+1337 VDPEFSQGVALAGTAA
-1351 QHFDGNNKATADIV
+1351 FNNTNELTTNIV

-1378 TAEQLKSLTS
+1378 NVEQLKSLAS

-1404 VNSAIDLNNHGIKV
+1404 VNSAIDLNNKGINV
-1418 GKDQTTTPAPVADTL
+1418 GKDQKAASTPVADTL

-1451 KVNANNTQEAAV
+1451 KVNANNSQEAAV
-1463 TANAGVQYTDS
+1463 TAKDGVQYADS

-1487 QYQIFAVD
+1487 QYQIFAVE
-1495 NGKKVENTD
+1495 NGNKVKNAD
-1504 VDSDKKL
+1504 AASDKKL

-1520 TATISEDGKTTKVNA
+1520 TATINEDGKTTKVNA

-1813 RDIKLNAWK
+1813 KDIKLNAWK

>member
-31 AAALATTVTTAY
+31 AAALATTVTSAY
-43 ADPAEVTTWEQ
+43 ADGPAEVKTWED
-54 ATSKDVVLDGKSHGE
+54 AVKTGE
-69 DTAAYTGTLNLQ
+69 GAVALNGTAGVLNLQ
-81 SDVVIKGA
+81 ESGEIKGA
-89 QQITITG
+89 QQLTITG
-96 GADHKIGA
+96 GDSHKIGG
-104 SDQDKNI
+104 DTQTDNI
-111 LIDAKDEG
+111 VIDSKDEA

-128 VESGNAATLTI
+128 KDSVAALTI
-139 DSNKNSGAV
+139 ANKTEGDA

-154 LNEVKVGVEG
+154 LNKVQVGVEG
-164 EGTATLNVNNSPA
+164 DNKATLTVMTQPA
-177 WIANGTNFVE
+177 WF
-187 DKGDYT
+187 KGGFQGEESNQADFT
-193 EIDSLEIG
+193 DIDTLEIG
-201 KQGTVAVAEKAELDV
+201 GKGTVAVDGGKLDV
-216 SDKLTIAEG
+216 NEKLTIAKDG
-225 GKLNNKSHLWL
+225 TLTNNKILWM
-236 GRDKETGIAT
+236 GRDDETGNAT
-246 EINVDGTL
+246 EVKVDGTL
-254 SSEGQ
+254 TSTEQ
-259 IYLDS
+259 LYLDS
-264 NKLTVGKNGSVT
+264 NKLTVGDGGQVN
-276 VKGILGLNNVDS
+276 VKGTLGLDNTNE
-288 VNINDL
+288 VNINKEL
-294 TTGDKAKITLNDAT
+294 TDRKITLTEAT
-308 DVGANTLVLD
+308 SVHASKLVLD
-318 AKNNNVKSVKAADLT
+318 AKNEKITSVVAGDLT

-338 YDNSG
+338 YDNKG
-343 LAVNATVT
+343 LVADATVT
-351 TKLTAKAADSEKNPQ
+351 KNLTALASKTEGDKTVPDT
-366 AYKINK
+366 YKIGAS
-372 DESINLNAVAV
+372 ESIILDADYK
-383 HPGFSIGNET
+383 HPCLDLDNESRK
-393 GVGTVA
+393 GGVA
-399 SDLEVAGGTL
+399 SDLDVAGT
-409 TVQAGTWNAKG
+409 
-420 LKVSEGKESAEST
+420 LKVQSGEWTAQDLKVNSDRVS
-433 VTVESNAALALKT
+433 VESNAALALKT
-446 LEIANGQTLSV
+446 LEIANGKTLTVKAAS
-457 ATKGGQQDDVAGVLD
+457 AEGDTAGVLD
-472 LTKTNLVNATGKD
+472 LTNTKLVNDTAESEAK
-485 ASVIKGT
+485 VKGT
-492 IANAGVVKITGEKL
+492 IENNGVVKITSDKL
-506 QGAIANVS
+506 NAAIANE
-514 DAEHAENNNFG
+514 DKNKG
-525 YIFDNAATGVIEV
+525 YIFDNKNTGVIEV
-538 AGPTTL
+538 TTPATL
-544 ATGDFLADTSKS
+544 ATKAFLASDVTAP
-556 GIKNAGTLDVDGAL
+556 GIKNAGTLAVDGAL
-570 TVKGDEKGVSTLA
+570 TVNGDDKVAAELK

-683 NAKVFAKA
+683 NAKVFADS
-691 IKAGEINFD
+691 ITAGSINFS
-700 GQVTAGNVTST
+700 GAVTAGNVTST

-735 VKATDGLE
+735 VEATDGLE

-766 DDIEITEGI
+766 DDIEITEGT

-793 LTVTK
+793 LKVTK

-984 ATDGSLNYANVK
+984 ATDGSLNYVDVK

-1232 IKAGSITAKDL
+1232 IKSGSITAKDL

-1480 GPVKAGA
+1480 GPVKSGA

-1495 NGKKVENTD
+1495 NGNKVENTETA
-1504 VDSDKKL
+1504 DKAL

-1520 TATISEDGKTTKVNA
+1520 TATINEDGKTTKVNA

-1728 NDLSAVSGTGYGY
+1728 NVLSAVSGTGYGY

>member
-43 ADPAEVTTWEQ
+43 ADPAKVTTWEN
-54 ATSKDVVLDGKSHGE
+54 AVKTGEGAVALDGTAGVLDLQESGE
-69 DTAAYTGTLNLQ
+69 
-81 SDVVIKGA
+81 IKGA
-89 QQITITG
+89 QQLTITG
-96 GADHKIGA
+96 GKEHKIGG
-104 SDQDKNI
+104 DTQTDNI
-111 LIDAKDEG
+111 VIDSKDAA

-128 VESGNAATLTI
+128 KDSDATLTI
-139 DSNKNSGAV
+139 ANKTGDEA

-154 LNEVKVGVEG
+154 LNKVQVGVEG
-164 EGTATLNVNNSPA
+164 DNKATLTVKTQPA
-177 WIANGTNFVE
+177 WF
-187 DKGDYT
+187 KGGFKGEESNQADFT
-193 EIDSLEIG
+193 DIDTLEIG
-201 KQGTVAVAEKAELDV
+201 GKGTVAVDGGKLDV
-216 SDKLTIAEG
+216 NEKLTIAKDG
-225 GKLNNKSHLWL
+225 TLTNNKILWM
-236 GRDKETGIAT
+236 GRDDEAGNAT
-246 EINVDGTL
+246 EVNVDGTL
-254 SSEGQ
+254 TSTDQ
-259 IYLDS
+259 LYLDS
-264 NKLTVGKNGSVT
+264 NKLTVGEGGQ
-276 VKGILGLNNVDS
+276 VKVAGTLGLDNTNE
-288 VNINDL
+288 VNINKEL
-294 TTGDKAKITLNDAT
+294 AAKKITLTDAT
-308 DVGANTLVLD
+308 GVHASKLVLD
-318 AKNNNVKSVKAADLT
+318 AANEKITSVVAGDLT

-338 YDNSG
+338 YDNKG
-343 LAVNATVT
+343 LVADATVT
-351 TKLTAKAADSEKNPQ
+351 KNLTALASKTEGENTVPDT
-366 AYKINK
+366 YKIGASETITLDADYKHPCLDLDN
-372 DESINLNAVAV
+372 ESRKGAVASNLNV
-383 HPGFSIGNET
+383 E
-393 GVGTVA
+393 
-399 SDLEVAGGTL
+399 GTL
-409 TVQAGTWNAKG
+409 RVQSGEWTAQD
-420 LKVSEGKESAEST
+420 LKVNSDSVS
-433 VTVESNAALALKT
+433 VESNATLALKT
-446 LEIANGQTLSV
+446 LEIANGKTLTV
-457 ATKGGQQDDVAGVLD
+457 KAAGAKAGVLD
-472 LTKTNLVNATGKD
+472 LTNTKLVNDTSESAQ
-485 ASVIKGT
+485 VKGT
-492 IANAGVVKITGEKL
+492 IDNSGIVKIGGDTLAK
-506 QGAIANVS
+506 AIANG
-514 DAEHAENNNFG
+514 DKDKG

-538 AGPTTL
+538 TGPTTL
-544 ATGDFLADTSKS
+544 ATGAFLADAGTTS
-556 GIKNAGTLDVDGAL
+556 GIKNAGTLAVDGAL
-570 TVKGDEKGVSTLA
+570 TVNGAKDAASELKK
-583 NAGTIKAASLQLNG
+583 AGNIKAASLQLNG
-597 KEGGAKDADD
+597 KEGGAKDVDAA
-607 DSKFT
+607 SKFT
-612 LGGANDQF
+612 LGEGTYEITGA
-620 IIDGVVG
+620 VG
-627 ANTDTLVVAG
+627 ANTDTLAIDTGANV
-637 KVAAQSIGARILD
+637 KAQSIGARSLE
-650 ITGQVGADETNPIGS
+650 ITGNVGADKANVATITATDSLKTVTGS
-665 VKTAVGSIN
+665 NVFADSITAGSI
-674 ATDKLTTGE
+674 DFSG
-683 NAKVFAKA
+683 V
-691 IKAGEINFD
+691 
-700 GQVTAGNVTST
+700 VTAGKVTST
-711 KGLTVTKGTHK
+711 KGLTVTAGTHVLGDVTDSSK
-722 FGEVSDTS
+722 DGITLT
-730 DAGIV
+730 AGDVTVTGALNAANLAQAAGNLKVEKGSLTVTEASV
-735 VKATDGLE
+735 VKATLE
-743 AGKLTAKKLS
+743 G
-753 VTAGT
+753 
-758 LNLGDVTA
+758 
-766 DDIEITEGI
+766 
-775 IGVSGALDTKKLQ
+775 
-788 QAAGT
+788 
-793 LTVTK
+793 
-798 GSLTATNASVKGVAL
+798 
-813 NNATANIG
+813 ATANIG
-821 TLAVASGTENA
+821 TLKATTTAGALDLTNA
-832 LVLEKST
+832 ST

-847 TSAAAGSISVREG
+847 SSSDAGTVTIDKD
-860 STLTIS
+860 STLTITANQTAES
-866 ATQHTVTEKDKAI
+866 EKDKAI
-879 FKNNDNGDAIK
+879 FKNNATGDAITGK
-890 GPGTLAVNAGAL
+890 GTLAVNAGAL
-902 GLKQNADKTD
+902 GLKQNDAKDDYVTAD
-912 YESTNHFAE
+912 SGRFAKG
-921 NSVGVLK
+921 SIGVLK

-941 NTTNLGKLVK
+941 NTTNLGKLITV
-951 ALSVSGGNDFGGKLQ
+951 LSKDSGNAFDGKLQ

-976 IEASKDGN
+976 IEANKDGN
-984 ATDGSLNYANVK
+984 ATDGSLNYNDVK

-1008 SQTIKVVTGA
+1008 SQTIKVGLDP

-1028 ASVTTDPVSIAEATL
+1028 ASGTTDPVSIAEATL

-1061 GATDAEKNQVVA
+1061 GTTDAEKNQVVA
-1073 LGAELDDGSS
+1073 LGAVLDDGSS
-1083 LTLAGQGKIGAV
+1083 LTLAGAGKIGAV
-1095 TAAADGKGT
+1095 TAKVDGKGT

-1112 VVTVDGDGKEVAT
+1112 VVKVDDGKEVAT
-1125 DIGANGKALAEV
+1125 DIGATSTALAEV

-1142 LTAKDIFTKAL
+1142 LTANDIFTKAL
-1153 ESSGSVVAAKIEA
+1153 ESSGSVVAANIA
-1166 GSATVEGGVVNA
+1166 TGSATIDGGSVSA
-1178 TNLKTSG
+1178 KTLTAGEEST
-1185 VANIKA
+1185 IKA
-1191 GSVNVGEAEF
+1191 GSVNVGEATF
-1201 AGALTMEGGA
+1201 AKALTMEGGA

-1220 ASGKVTLKATSE
+1220 GASGKVTLKDASK

-1243 VAENDLTSAGNIT
+1243 VAEKALTSAGNIT
-1256 ADKLDAQ
+1256 VGTLTASEA
-1263 SKVDLTGGVV
+1263 VDLTGGVV

-1378 TAEQLKSLTS
+1378 NVEQLKSLTS

-1404 VNSAIDLNNHGIKV
+1404 VNSAIDLNGHGIKV
-1418 GKDQTTTPAPVADTL
+1418 GKDQTAAPTPVADTL

-1463 TANAGVQYTDS
+1463 TADAGVQYTDS

-1520 TATISEDGKTTKVNA
+1520 TATINEDGKTTKVNA

-1641 KADTFESDGKE
+1641 KAETFESDGKE

-1813 RDIKLNAWK
+1813 KDIKLNAWK